1 MKKMKK
7 SKSLFAAILAV
18 LSIGLVSCG
27 NENNPSQ
34 PSNNPTTPSNNSQT
48 PSVKN
53 SYTFDVNGELKEG
66 MTVTL
71 IFKNNGSA
79 IVEQASVVYSV
90 DDASKATV
98 SGNKIT
104 FTGNGTVKITAT
116 YKGETIEKTVEV
128 AEGEHIYTIAEA
140 KAASSD
146 LNNLI
151 KMRGKVTAS
160 LGKSAYISDTT
171 GGAYIYNW
179 SFNSADTAITNK
191 SFTVGQTVDIT
202 AFIVH
207 SNSKD
212 KNGNQNERGLQ
223 ISNWNSEKRERVSG
237 TSAIVSTT
245 EVEAMKPIELDEA
258 GYKALTY
265 DKVGNLYTFE
275 AEYVSGNPKEKG
287 VNVKFKLGN
296 TDIVLRTDKYD
307 PASPSDTLVTGKKY
321 KITAPLSWFNGAQFA
336 YASSG
341 VSIVEADAKPLEV
354 SYTGNAYVGQKVT
367 LETTASGVKVTEGVT
382 YTIEEGID
390 LASLENGVL
399 TITGEGTIKVKATY
413 VKDGKTLT
421 AEVTINATALALSK
435 LSELKSMTSGKVK
448 SRGYVMGYTGTPRI
462 DYGLYD
468 KVFIADGED
477 YFILYKVKPE
487 QLTGINV
494 GDLIE
499 FTGDISHFPN
509 GSVTTYETRNNVITK
524 LTEADPSIVK
534 PTATE
539 LTSSSATF
547 TFGQDNIS
555 KAYKIN
561 QGVVISNTEDSSG
574 NMTVKFTLGSNEYD
588 LFMDSRDYEITKD
601 PFTKLTVG
609 TVFNANVFAAAS
621 NFFCPSNIEIIS
633 QQEVLTMDKEK
644 AEINIHGNDKT
655 LQLNATYTGGSNTDP
670 IVWSSSAESVATVDQ
685 NGLVTGV
692 AVGETIITAKKSETL
707 SVQAKITVVDENIT
721 KVKVSF
727 NSDIADLLTIDDSAK
742 TATLTTQGITF
753 LIKQEGSP
761 TPLSQMKDYLS
772 SSNSLRFYQGYS
784 MEISVASGTI
794 KAIKPDSYAKKA
806 FTAKN
811 ISSTDFTVT
820 DIDTVSMKNTTSS
833 KISMKAVK
841 QVQIFSLE
849 FTLGE

>member
-34 PSNNPTTPSNNSQT
+34 PSNNSQT

-104 FTGNGTVKITAT
+104 FTGNGSIKITAT

-140 KAASSD
+140 KAATSNA
-146 LNNLI
+146 NNLI

-160 LGKSAYISDTT
+160 LGTSAYISDST

-179 SFNSADTAITNK
+179 SFNNADTAITNK

-207 SNSKD
+207 SNKKD
-212 KNGNQNERGLQ
+212 KNGNQIERGLQ
-223 ISNWNSEKRERVSG
+223 ISNYNSGSRVNG

-245 EVEAMKPIELDEA
+245 EVEAMEPIELDEA
-258 GYKALTY
+258 GFKALTY

-275 AEYVSGNPKEKG
+275 AEYVSGKPSKG
-287 VNVKFKLGN
+287 TGVDVKFKLGN
-296 TDIVLRTDKYD
+296 TDITLRTDKFD
-307 PASPSDTLVTGKKY
+307 PAAPSDTLVTGKKY

-382 YTIEEGID
+382 YTIEEGSD

-435 LSELKSMTSGKVK
+435 LSKLKSMTSGKVK

-462 DYGLYD
+462 DSGLYD

-499 FTGDISHFPN
+499 FTGDIQHYKQ
-509 GSVTTYETRNNVITK
+509 GDVTTYETRNNVITK
-524 LTEADPSIVK
+524 LTEADPSIIK

-547 TFGQDNIS
+547 TFGQANIS

-561 QGVVISNTEDSSG
+561 QGVVVSNTEDSSG

-588 LFMDSRDYEITKD
+588 LFMDSRDYDITKD
-601 PFTKLTVG
+601 PFTKLKAG
-609 TVFNANVFAAAS
+609 AAFNADVFAAAT
-621 NFFCPSNIEIIS
+621 NFFCPSNIEITGE
-633 QQEVLTMDKEK
+633 QEVLTLDKKEGT
-644 AEINIHGNDKT
+644 INIHGNNKT
-655 LQLNATYTGGSNTDP
+655 LQLNATYGGSNTAA
-670 IVWSSSAESVATVDQ
+670 IVWSSSVESVATVDQ

-707 SVQAKITVVDENIT
+707 SVQAKITVVDEEIT
-721 KVKVSF
+721 KITISASDLTKTVAGAVNQEVKGIKIEISTGLVNVANIRVYKGQTLKLTSNIGLMTKVVF
-727 NSDIADLLTIDDSAK
+727 TCIASGDAKYGPGNFEGTNYTAGEEETGTWELAAGASSLSLTAK
-742 TATLTTQGITF
+742 GNQVRITQ
-753 LIKQEGSP
+753 
-761 TPLSQMKDYLS
+761 
-772 SSNSLRFYQGYS
+772 
-784 MEISVASGTI
+784 MEISYIPA
-794 KAIKPDSYAKKA
+794 A
-806 FTAKN
+806 
-811 ISSTDFTVT
+811 
-820 DIDTVSMKNTTSS
+820 
-833 KISMKAVK
+833 
-841 QVQIFSLE
+841 E
-849 FTLGE
+849 

>member
-1 MKKMKK
+1 MKK

-27 NENNPSQ
+27 NENNPSQQ

-104 FTGNGTVKITAT
+104 FTGNGSIKITAT

-140 KAASSD
+140 KAAKSD

-207 SNSKD
+207 ST
-212 KNGNQNERGLQ
+212 NGGERGLQ
-223 ISNWNSEKRERVSG
+223 ISNWNSEKKERVSG

-258 GYKALTY
+258 GFKALTS

-275 AEYVSGNPKEKG
+275 AEYVSGKPSKG
-287 VNVKFKLGN
+287 TGANVKFKLGN
-296 TDIVLRTDKYD
+296 TDIVLRTDSYD
-307 PASPSDTLVTGKKY
+307 PAVPSDTLVTGKKY

-341 VSIVEADAKPLEV
+341 VSIVEADSEPLEV
-354 SYTGNAYVGQKVT
+354 TYTGNAYVGEIVN

-382 YTIEEGID
+382 YTIEEGSN

-399 TITGEGTIKVKATY
+399 TITGEGTIKVKAAY

-421 AEVTINATALALSK
+421 AEVTINATALTLSK
-435 LSELKSMTSGKVK
+435 LSELKSMTTGKVK
-448 SRGYVMGYTGTPRI
+448 SRGYVMGYTGTPRS
-462 DYGLYD
+462 DSGLYD

-477 YFILYKVKPE
+477 YFILYKVQPE

-499 FTGDISHFPN
+499 FTGDIQHYKQ
-509 GSVTTYETRNNVITK
+509 GDVTTYETAHNVITK
-524 LTEADPSIVK
+524 LTEADSSIVK

-539 LTSSSATF
+539 LTSSSAAF
-547 TFGQDNIS
+547 AFGQGNIS

-561 QGVVISNTEDSSG
+561 QGVVVSNTEDSKG
-574 NMTVKFTLGSNEYD
+574 NMTVKFTLGSNEYE
-588 LFMDSRDYEITKD
+588 LFMDSRDYDITKD
-601 PFTKLTVG
+601 PFTKLKAG
-609 TVFNANVFAAAS
+609 AAFNADVFAAAT
-621 NFFCPSNIEIIS
+621 NFFCPSNIEITGE
-633 QQEVLTMDKEK
+633 QEVLTLDKKEG
-644 AEINIHGNDKT
+644 EINIRGNDKT
-655 LQLNATYTGGSNTDP
+655 LQLNATYTGSNAAA

-707 SVQAKITVVDENIT
+707 YAQAKITVVDENIT
-721 KVKVSF
+721 KVTVSF
-727 NSDIADLLTIDDSAK
+727 NSEIANLLTIDDSAK
-742 TATLTTQGITF
+742 TATFTTQGITF

-772 SSNSLRFYQGYS
+772 RNSLRFYKGYS

-794 KAIKPDSYAKKA
+794 KAIKPDSYARKA
-806 FTAKN
+806 FTADN

-820 DIDTVSMKNTTSS
+820 DTDTVSMNNTTSS
-833 KISMKAVK
+833 KISMSAVS
-841 QVQIFSLE
+841 QVLIYSLE

>member
-140 KAASSD
+140 KAATSD
-146 LNNLI
+146 MNNLI

-160 LGKSAYISDTT
+160 LGKSAYISDST

-179 SFNSADTAITNK
+179 SFNNADTAITNK

-207 SNSKD
+207 ST
-212 KNGNQNERGLQ
+212 NGGERGLQ
-223 ISNWNSEKRERVSG
+223 ISNWNSEKKERVSG

-258 GYKALTY
+258 GFKALTS

-275 AEYVSGNPKEKG
+275 AEYVSGKPSKGTG

-296 TDIVLRTDKYD
+296 TDIVLRTDSYD
-307 PASPSDTLVTGKKY
+307 PAVPSDTLVTGKKY

-354 SYTGNAYVGQKVT
+354 SYTGNAYVGKEVT
-367 LETTASGVKVTEGVT
+367 LVTTANGVKVTEGVT
-382 YTIEEGID
+382 YTIEEGSD

-435 LSELKSMTSGKVK
+435 LLELKSMTSGKVK
-448 SRGYVMGYTGTPRI
+448 SRGYVMGHTGTPRS

-468 KVFIADGED
+468 KVFVADGEN
-477 YFILYKVKPE
+477 YFILYKVQPE
-487 QLTGINV
+487 QLTGIKV

-499 FTGDISHFPN
+499 FTGDISHYAN
-509 GSVTTYETRNNVITK
+509 GSVTTYETKNNVITK
-524 LTEADPSIVK
+524 LTEADSSIVK

-539 LTSSSATF
+539 LTSTSAAF
-547 TFGQDNIS
+547 AFGQANIS

-561 QGVVISNTEDSSG
+561 QGVVVSNTENSSG

-588 LFMDSRDYEITKD
+588 LFMDSRDYDITKD

-609 TVFNANVFAAAS
+609 AVFNANVFAAAS
-621 NFFCPSNIEIIS
+621 NFFCPSNIEITS
-633 QQEVLTMDKEK
+633 QQEVFTMDKEK

-655 LQLNATYTGGSNTDP
+655 LQLNATYHGSNTDP

-707 SVQAKITVVDENIT
+707 KVQAKITVVDVNIT
-721 KVKVSF
+721 KVTVAF
-727 NSDIADLLTIDDSAK
+727 NSEIADLLTIDDSAK

-753 LIKQEGSP
+753 LIKQEGSN

-772 SSNSLRFYQGYS
+772 RNSLRFYKGYS

-806 FTAKN
+806 FTAEN

-820 DIDTVSMKNTTSS
+820 DTDTVSMNNTTSS
-833 KISMKAVK
+833 KISMSAEN
-841 QVQIFSLE
+841 QVQIYSLE

>member
-27 NENNPSQ
+27 NESSQ
-34 PSNNPTTPSNNSQT
+34 PSSNPTTPSNNSQT

-104 FTGNGTVKITAT
+104 FTGNGSIKITAT
-116 YKGETIEKTVEV
+116 YKGETIEKTVEI

-146 LNNLI
+146 ASHLI

-160 LGKSAYISDTT
+160 LGTSAYISDTT

-179 SFNSADTAITNK
+179 SYNNADTAITNK
-191 SFTVGQTVDIT
+191 AFTVGQTVDIT

-207 SNSKD
+207 ST
-212 KNGNQNERGLQ
+212 NGGERGLQ
-223 ISNWNSEKRERVSG
+223 ISNYNSGSRVSG

-275 AEYVSGNPKEKG
+275 AEYVCGNPKEKG

-307 PASPSDTLVTGKKY
+307 PASPSDTLVAGKKY

-341 VSIVEADAKPLEV
+341 VSIVEADSEPLEV
-354 SYTGNAYVGQKVT
+354 SYTGNAYVGDKVT
-367 LETTASGVKVTEGVT
+367 LVTTASGVKVTEGVT
-382 YTIEEGID
+382 YTIEEGSN

-399 TITGEGTIKVKATY
+399 TITGEGAIKVKATY

-421 AEVTINATALALSK
+421 AEVTINATALTLSK
-435 LSELKSMTSGKVK
+435 LSELKSMTTGKVK
-448 SRGYVMGYTGTPRI
+448 SRGYVMGYTGTPRS
-462 DYGLYD
+462 DSGLYD

-477 YFILYKVKPE
+477 YFILYKVQPE
-487 QLTGINV
+487 QLNGINV

-499 FTGDISHFPN
+499 FTGDIQHYKQAD
-509 GSVTTYETRNNVITK
+509 VTTYETKNNVITK
-524 LTEADPSIVK
+524 LTEADSSIVK

-539 LTSSSATF
+539 LTSSSAAF
-547 TFGQDNIS
+547 AFGQANIS

-561 QGVVISNTEDSSG
+561 QGVVTSNTKDSKG
-574 NMTVKFTLGSNEYD
+574 NMTVKFTLGSNEYE
-588 LFMDSRDYEITKD
+588 LFMDSRDYDITKD

-609 TVFNANVFAAAS
+609 AVFNADVFAAAS
-621 NFFCPSNIEIIS
+621 NFFCPSNIEITGE
-633 QQEVLTMDKEK
+633 QEVLTLDKKEG
-644 AEINIHGNDKT
+644 EINIHGNDKT
-655 LQLNATYTGGSNTDP
+655 LQLNATYTGTNVDP

-692 AVGETIITAKKSETL
+692 AVGETTITAKKSETL

-727 NSDIADLLTIDDSAK
+727 NSGIANLLTIDDSTK
-742 TATLTTQGITF
+742 TATFTTQGITF
-753 LIKQEGSP
+753 LIKQGGSN
-761 TPLSQMKDYLS
+761 TPLSQMKNYLS
-772 SSNSLRFYQGYS
+772 RNSLRFYKDYS

-806 FTAKN
+806 FTAEN
-811 ISSTDFTVT
+811 ISSKDFTVT
-820 DIDTVSMKNTTSS
+820 DTDTVSMKNTTSS
-833 KISMKAVK
+833 KISMTAVN
-841 QVQIFSLE
+841 QVQIYSLE
-849 FTLGE
+849 FTLGD

>member
-140 KAASSD
+140 KAATSD
-146 LNNLI
+146 ANNLI

-179 SFNSADTAITNK
+179 SFNNADTAITNK
-191 SFTVGQTVDIT
+191 AFTVGQTVDIT

-207 SNSKD
+207 ST
-212 KNGNQNERGLQ
+212 NGGERGLQ
-223 ISNWNSEKRERVSG
+223 ISNWNSEKKERVNG

-275 AEYVSGNPKEKG
+275 AEYVSGKPSKGTG

-296 TDIVLRTDKYD
+296 TDIVLRTDSYD
-307 PASPSDTLVTGKKY
+307 PAVPSDTLVAGKTY

-354 SYTGNAYVGQKVT
+354 SYTGNAYVGKEVT
-367 LETTASGVKVTEGVT
+367 LVTTANGVKVTEGVT
-382 YTIEEGID
+382 YTIEEGSD
-390 LASLENGVL
+390 LASLENDVL

-468 KVFIADGED
+468 KVFVADGED
-477 YFILYKVKPE
+477 YFILYKVQPE
-487 QLTGINV
+487 QLTGIKV

-499 FTGDISHFPN
+499 FTGDISHYAN
-509 GSVTTYETRNNVITK
+509 GSVTTYETKNNVITK

-539 LTSSSATF
+539 LTSTSAAF
-547 TFGQDNIS
+547 AFGQANIS

-561 QGVVISNTEDSSG
+561 QGVVVSNTEDSSG

-588 LFMDSRDYEITKD
+588 LFMDSRDYDITKD

-609 TVFNANVFAAAS
+609 TVFNANVFAAAT
-621 NFFCPSNIEIIS
+621 NFFCPSNIEITS
-633 QQEVLTMDKEK
+633 QQEVLTLDKTK
-644 AEINIHGNDKT
+644 GEININGNDKT

-670 IVWSSSAESVATVDQ
+670 IVWSSSVESVATVDQ

-707 SVQAKITVVDENIT
+707 KVQAKITVVDVNIT
-721 KVKVSF
+721 KVTVAF
-727 NSDIADLLTIDDSAK
+727 NSEIADLLTIDDSAK

-753 LIKQEGSP
+753 LIKQEGSN
-761 TPLSQMKDYLS
+761 TPLSKMKDYLS
-772 SSNSLRFYQGYS
+772 RNSLRFYKGYS

-806 FTAKN
+806 FTADN
-811 ISSTDFTVT
+811 ISSDDFTVT

-833 KISMKAVK
+833 KISMKAEN

>member
-140 KAASSD
+140 KAATSD
-146 LNNLI
+146 MNNLI

-207 SNSKD
+207 SN
-212 KNGNQNERGLQ
+212 NGGERGLQ
-223 ISNWNSEKRERVSG
+223 ISNWNSEKKERVNG

-307 PASPSDTLVTGKKY
+307 PASPSDTLVAGKKY

-354 SYTGNAYVGQKVT
+354 SYTGNAYVGKEVT
-367 LETTASGVKVTEGVT
+367 LVTTVSGVKVTEGVT
-382 YTIEEGID
+382 YTIEEGSD
-390 LASLENGVL
+390 LASLENDVL

-435 LSELKSMTSGKVK
+435 LSELKSMTTGKVK
-448 SRGYVMGYTGTPRI
+448 SRGYVMGHTGTPRS

-468 KVFIADGED
+468 KVFVADGED

-499 FTGDISHFPN
+499 FTGDIQHYKQ
-509 GSVTTYETRNNVITK
+509 GDVTTYETKNNVITK
-524 LTEADPSIVK
+524 LTEADSSIVK

-539 LTSSSATF
+539 LTSSSAAF
-547 TFGQDNIS
+547 AFGQANIS
-555 KAYKIN
+555 KAFKIN
-561 QGVVISNTEDSSG
+561 QGVVVSNTEDSSG

-588 LFMDSRDYEITKD
+588 LFMNSRDYDITKD
-601 PFTKLTVG
+601 PFTKLTAG
-609 TVFNANVFAAAS
+609 AVFNANVFAAAT
-621 NFFCPSNIEIIS
+621 NFFCPSNIEITS
-633 QQEVLTMDKEK
+633 QQEVFTMDKEK

-655 LQLNATYTGGSNTDP
+655 LQLNATYHGSNTDP

-692 AVGETIITAKKSETL
+692 AVGEAIITAKKSETL
-707 SVQAKITVVDENIT
+707 KVQAKITVVDVNIT
-721 KVKVSF
+721 KVTVAF
-727 NSDIADLLTIDDSAK
+727 NSEIADLLTIDDSAK

-753 LIKQEGSP
+753 LIKQEGSN

-772 SSNSLRFYQGYS
+772 RNSLRFYKGYS

-806 FTAKN
+806 FTADN
-811 ISSTDFTVT
+811 ITSDDFTVT

-833 KISMKAVK
+833 KISMKAEN

>member
-27 NENNPSQ
+27 NESSQ
-34 PSNNPTTPSNNSQT
+34 PSSNPTTPSNNSQT

-104 FTGNGTVKITAT
+104 FTGNGSIKITAT

-146 LNNLI
+146 ASHLI

-160 LGKSAYISDTT
+160 LGTSAYISDTT

-179 SFNSADTAITNK
+179 SYNNADTAITNK
-191 SFTVGQTVDIT
+191 AFTVGQTVDIT

-207 SNSKD
+207 ST
-212 KNGNQNERGLQ
+212 NGGERGLQ
-223 ISNWNSEKRERVSG
+223 ISNYNSGSRVSG

-307 PASPSDTLVTGKKY
+307 PASPSDTLVAGKKY

-341 VSIVEADAKPLEV
+341 VSIVEADSKPLEV
-354 SYTGNAYVGQKVT
+354 SYTGDAYVGEFVN
-367 LETTASGVKVTEGVT
+367 LVTTASGVKVTEGVT
-382 YTIEEGID
+382 YTIEEGSN
-390 LASLENGVL
+390 LASLANGVL

-421 AEVTINATALALSK
+421 AEVTINATVLTLSK
-435 LSELKSMTSGKVK
+435 LSELKSMTTGKVK
-448 SRGYVMGYTGTPRI
+448 SRGYVMGYTGTPRS
-462 DYGLYD
+462 DSGLYD
-468 KVFIADGED
+468 KVFIADGEN
-477 YFILYKVKPE
+477 YFILYKVLPE

-499 FTGDISHFPN
+499 FTGYIQHYKQAD
-509 GSVTTYETRNNVITK
+509 VTTYETVTNVITK
-524 LTEADPSIVK
+524 LTEADSSIVK

-539 LTSSSATF
+539 LTSSSAAF
-547 TFGQDNIS
+547 TFGQANIS

-561 QGVVISNTEDSSG
+561 QGVVISNTKDSKG

-588 LFMDSRDYEITKD
+588 LFMDSRDYDITKD
-601 PFTKLTVG
+601 SFTKLTVG
-609 TVFNANVFAAAS
+609 AVFNANVFAAAT
-621 NFFCPSNIEIIS
+621 NFFCPSNIEIS
-633 QQEVLTMDKEK
+633 VQQEVLTMDKKEGT
-644 AEINIHGNDKT
+644 INIHGDDKT
-655 LQLNATYTGGSNTDP
+655 LQLKATYTGSNTGA
-670 IVWSSSAESVATVDQ
+670 ITWSSSVESVATVDQ

-707 SVQAKITVVDENIT
+707 YAQAKITVVDKNVTTVTIKPTDFGLTDVQKTNVDKTIKGLNFKISGSNTSGICTFKADCFGIYKGNKIEISSTLGLINKVIFICKANGTAKYGPGNFTGANYTAGTENTGIWELAAGA
-721 KVKVSF
+721 S
-727 NSDIADLLTIDDSAK
+727 SLSLTASKA
-742 TATLTTQGITF
+742 QVGIT
-753 LIKQEGSP
+753 Q
-761 TPLSQMKDYLS
+761 
-772 SSNSLRFYQGYS
+772 
-784 MEISVASGTI
+784 MEISYIS
-794 KAIKPDSYAKKA
+794 
-806 FTAKN
+806 TA
-811 ISSTDFTVT
+811 
-820 DIDTVSMKNTTSS
+820 
-833 KISMKAVK
+833 
-841 QVQIFSLE
+841 E
-849 FTLGE
+849 

>member
-1 MKKMKK
+1 MKK

-140 KAASSD
+140 KAANS
-146 LNNLI
+146 NANKLI

-160 LGKSAYISDTT
+160 LGTSAYISDST

-179 SFNSADTAITNK
+179 SFNNADTAITNK

-223 ISNWNSEKRERVSG
+223 ISNYNSGSRVSG

-275 AEYVSGNPKEKG
+275 AEYVSGKPFKGTG

-296 TDIVLRTDKYD
+296 TDIVLRTDKFD
-307 PASPSDTLVTGKKY
+307 PAAPSDTLVAGKKY

-341 VSIVEADAKPLEV
+341 VSIVDADAKPLEV
-354 SYTGNAYVGQKVT
+354 SYTGDAYVGKEVT
-367 LETTASGVKVTEGVT
+367 LVTTANGVKVTEGVT
-382 YTIEEGID
+382 YTIEECSD
-390 LASLENGVL
+390 LASLENDVL

-462 DYGLYD
+462 DSGLYD

-487 QLTGINV
+487 QLNGINV

-499 FTGDISHFPN
+499 FTGDIQHYKQ
-509 GSVTTYETRNNVITK
+509 GDVTTYETKNNVITK
-524 LTEADPSIVK
+524 LTEADSSIVK

-539 LTSSSATF
+539 LTSTSAAF
-547 TFGQDNIS
+547 AFGQANIS

-561 QGVVISNTEDSSG
+561 QGVVVSNTEDSSG
-574 NMTVKFTLGSNEYD
+574 NMTVKFTLGSNELE
-588 LFMDSRDYEITKD
+588 LFMDSRDYDITKD
-601 PFTKLTVG
+601 PFTKLTAG
-609 TVFNANVFAAAS
+609 AVFNADVFAAAS
-621 NFFCPSNIEIIS
+621 NFFCPSNIEITS
-633 QQEVLTMDKEK
+633 QQEVLTLDKE
-644 AEINIHGNDKT
+644 EGTINIHGNDKT
-655 LQLNATYTGGSNTDP
+655 LQLNATYGGTNTAP
-670 IVWSSSAESVATVDQ
+670 IVWSSSVESVATVDQ

-721 KVKVSF
+721 KVTISASDLTEAVAGAVNQEVKGIKIEISTGLVNVANIRVYKGQTLKLTSNIGLMTKVVF
-727 NSDIADLLTIDDSAK
+727 TCIASGDAK
-742 TATLTTQGITF
+742 YGPGCFTGTNYTAGEEQTGTWELAAGASSLTLTASKQQVRITQ
-753 LIKQEGSP
+753 
-761 TPLSQMKDYLS
+761 
-772 SSNSLRFYQGYS
+772 
-784 MEISVASGTI
+784 MEISYIPSA
-794 KAIKPDSYAKKA
+794 
-806 FTAKN
+806 
-811 ISSTDFTVT
+811 
-820 DIDTVSMKNTTSS
+820 
-833 KISMKAVK
+833 
-841 QVQIFSLE
+841 E
-849 FTLGE
+849 

>member
-27 NENNPSQ
+27 NQ
-34 PSNNPTTPSNNSQT
+34 QQPSNNSQT
-48 PSVKN
+48 ASVKN
-53 SYTFDVNGELKEG
+53 PYTFDVNGELKEG

-104 FTGNGTVKITAT
+104 FTGNGSVKITAT

-140 KAASSD
+140 KAAKSD
-146 LNNLI
+146 MNNLI

-160 LGKSAYISDTT
+160 LGKSAYISDST

-179 SFNSADTAITNK
+179 SFNDADTAITNK

-207 SNSKD
+207 ST
-212 KNGNQNERGLQ
+212 NGGERGLQ
-223 ISNWNSEKRERVSG
+223 ISNWNSGSRVNG

-307 PASPSDTLVTGKKY
+307 PASPSDTLVAGKKY

-341 VSIVEADAKPLEV
+341 VSIVEADSEPLEV
-354 SYTGNAYVGQKVT
+354 SYTGDAYVGEFVN
-367 LETTASGVKVTEGVT
+367 LVTTASGVKVTEGVT
-382 YTIEEGID
+382 YTIEEGSN
-390 LASLENGVL
+390 LASLANGVL

-421 AEVTINATALALSK
+421 AEVTINATVLALSK
-435 LSELKSMTSGKVK
+435 LSELKSMTEGKKVK
-448 SRGYVMGYTGTPRI
+448 SRGYVMGYTETPRS
-462 DYGLYD
+462 DSEPELYD
-468 KVFIADGED
+468 KVFVADGED
-477 YFILYKVKPE
+477 YFILYKVLPE

-499 FTGDISHFPN
+499 FTGYIKKFKQSD
-509 GSVTTYETRNNVITK
+509 VTTYETTTNVITK
-524 LTEADPSIVK
+524 LTETDSSIVK

-539 LTSSSATF
+539 LTSSSAAF

-561 QGVVISNTEDSSG
+561 HGVVISNTKNSSG
-574 NMTVKFTLGSNEYD
+574 NMTVKFTLGLNEYE
-588 LFMDSRDYEITKD
+588 LFMDKRDYDITKD
-601 PFTKLTVG
+601 PFTKLIPG
-609 TVFNANVFAAAS
+609 AVFNANVFAAAT
-621 NFFCPSNIEIIS
+621 NFFCPSNIEITGE
-633 QQEVLTMDKEK
+633 QEVLIMDKKEGT
-644 AEINIHGNDKT
+644 INIHGNDKT
-655 LQLNATYTGGSNTDP
+655 LQLNATYAGGTNTDP
-670 IVWSSSAESVATVDQ
+670 IVWSSSVESVATVDK
-685 NGLVTGV
+685 NGLVTAF

-707 SVQAKITVVDENIT
+707 SVQAKITVVDEKIT
-721 KVKVSF
+721 KV
-727 NSDIADLLTIDDSAK
+727 TI
-742 TATLTTQGITF
+742 
-753 LIKQEGSP
+753 
-761 TPLSQMKDYLS
+761 S
-772 SSNSLRFYQGYS
+772 SSDLTVTEAGAVNQEVKGIKIEISTGLINVANIRVYKGQTLKLTSNIGLMTKVVFTCTASGEAKYGPGNFEGTNYTAGKGKTGTWELTAGASSLSLTAEANQVRITQ
-784 MEISVASGTI
+784 MEISYIPSA
-794 KAIKPDSYAKKA
+794 
-806 FTAKN
+806 
-811 ISSTDFTVT
+811 
-820 DIDTVSMKNTTSS
+820 
-833 KISMKAVK
+833 
-841 QVQIFSLE
+841 E
-849 FTLGE
+849 

>member
-27 NENNPSQ
+27 NESSQ
-34 PSNNPTTPSNNSQT
+34 PSSNPTTPSNNSQT

-104 FTGNGTVKITAT
+104 FTGNGSIKITAT

-146 LNNLI
+146 ASHLI

-160 LGKSAYISDTT
+160 LGTSAYISDTT

-179 SFNSADTAITNK
+179 SYNNADTAITNK

-207 SNSKD
+207 ST
-212 KNGNQNERGLQ
+212 NGGERGLQ
-223 ISNWNSEKRERVSG
+223 ISNYNSGSRVSG

-307 PASPSDTLVTGKKY
+307 PASPSDTLVAGKKY

-341 VSIVEADAKPLEV
+341 VSIVEADSEPLEV
-354 SYTGNAYVGQKVT
+354 SYTGNAYVGDKVT
-367 LETTASGVKVTEGVT
+367 LVTTASGVKVTEGVT
-382 YTIEEGID
+382 YTIEEGSN

-399 TITGEGTIKVKATY
+399 TITGEGAIKVKATY

-421 AEVTINATALALSK
+421 AEVTINATALTLSK
-435 LSELKSMTSGKVK
+435 LSELKSMTTGKVK
-448 SRGYVMGYTGTPRI
+448 SRGYVMGYTGTPRS
-462 DYGLYD
+462 DSGLYD

-477 YFILYKVKPE
+477 YFILYKVQPE

-499 FTGDISHFPN
+499 FTGDIQHYKQAD
-509 GSVTTYETRNNVITK
+509 VTTYETKNNVITK
-524 LTEADPSIVK
+524 LTEADSSIVK

-539 LTSSSATF
+539 LTSSSAAF
-547 TFGQDNIS
+547 AFGQANIS

-561 QGVVISNTEDSSG
+561 QGVVTSNTKDSKG
-574 NMTVKFTLGSNEYD
+574 NMTVKFTLDSNEYE
-588 LFMDSRDYEITKD
+588 LFMDSRDYDITKD

-609 TVFNANVFAAAS
+609 AVFNADVFAAAS
-621 NFFCPSNIEIIS
+621 NFFCPSNIEITGE
-633 QQEVLTMDKEK
+633 QEVLTLDKKEG
-644 AEINIHGNDKT
+644 EINIHGNDKT
-655 LQLNATYTGGSNTDP
+655 LQLNATYTGTNADP

-692 AVGETIITAKKSETL
+692 AVGETTITAKKSETL

-727 NSDIADLLTIDDSAK
+727 NSGIANLLTIDDSTK
-742 TATLTTQGITF
+742 TATFTTQGITF
-753 LIKQEGSP
+753 LIKQGGSN
-761 TPLSQMKDYLS
+761 TPLSQMKNYLS
-772 SSNSLRFYQGYS
+772 RNSLRFYKDYS

-806 FTAKN
+806 FTAEN
-811 ISSTDFTVT
+811 ISSKDFTVT
-820 DIDTVSMKNTTSS
+820 DTDTVSMKNTTSS
-833 KISMKAVK
+833 KISMTAVN
-841 QVQIFSLE
+841 QVQIYSLE
-849 FTLGE
+849 FTLGD

>member
-140 KAASSD
+140 KAAKSD
-146 LNNLI
+146 MNNLI

-160 LGKSAYISDTT
+160 LGKSAYISDST

-179 SFNSADTAITNK
+179 SFNDADTAITNK

-207 SNSKD
+207 STNE
-212 KNGNQNERGLQ
+212 GERGLQ
-223 ISNWNSEKRERVSG
+223 ISNYNREKKERVNG

-245 EVEAMKPIELDEA
+245 EVEAMEPIELDEA
-258 GYKALTY
+258 GFKALTY

-275 AEYVSGNPKEKG
+275 AEYVSGKPSKGTG

-296 TDIVLRTDKYD
+296 TDIVLRTDSYD
-307 PASPSDTLVTGKKY
+307 PAVPSDTLVTGKKY

-341 VSIVEADAKPLEV
+341 VSIVEADSEPLEV
-354 SYTGNAYVGQKVT
+354 SYTGDAYVGEFVN
-367 LETTASGVKVTEGVT
+367 LVTTASGVKVTEGVT
-382 YTIEEGID
+382 YTIEEGSN
-390 LASLENGVL
+390 LASLANGVL

-421 AEVTINATALALSK
+421 AEVTINATVLALSK
-435 LSELKSMTSGKVK
+435 LSELKSMDKGKKVK
-448 SRGYVMGYTGTPRI
+448 SRGYVMGYTETPRSKSE
-462 DYGLYD
+462 LFFYD

-477 YFILYKVKPE
+477 YYILYKVLPE

-499 FTGDISHFPN
+499 FTGYIQNYEQPD
-509 GSVTTYETRNNVITK
+509 VTTYETTSNVITK
-524 LTEADPSIVK
+524 LTEADSSIVK
-534 PTATE
+534 PIVPE
-539 LTSSSATF
+539 LTSSSAAF

-561 QGVVISNTEDSSG
+561 HGVVISNTKNSSG
-574 NMTVKFTLGSNEYD
+574 NMTVKFTLGLNEYE
-588 LFMDSRDYEITKD
+588 LFMDKRDYDITKD
-601 PFTKLTVG
+601 PFTKLIPG
-609 TVFNANVFAAAS
+609 AVFNANVFAAAT
-621 NFFCPSNIEIIS
+621 NFFCPSNIEITG
-633 QQEVLTMDKEK
+633 QQEVLTLDKKEG
-644 AEINIHGNDKT
+644 EINIQDNNKT
-655 LQLNATYTGGSNTDP
+655 LQLNATYAGGTNTDP

-707 SVQAKITVVDENIT
+707 SVQAKITVVDKNVTTVTIKSADFGLSGKQTSSVEKTIKGLNFKISGSNNQGICNFNAKGYVGIYKGNKIEISSNLGLIN
-721 KVKVSF
+721 KVIF
-727 NSDIADLLTIDDSAK
+727 TCYANGTAK
-742 TATLTTQGITF
+742 GGPKNFTGSNYTAGEEETGTWELAAGASSLTLTASEAQVQITQ
-753 LIKQEGSP
+753 
-761 TPLSQMKDYLS
+761 
-772 SSNSLRFYQGYS
+772 
-784 MEISVASGTI
+784 MEIS
-794 KAIKPDSYAKKA
+794 Y
-806 FTAKN
+806 
-811 ISSTDFTVT
+811 ISS
-820 DIDTVSMKNTTSS
+820 
-833 KISMKAVK
+833 A
-841 QVQIFSLE
+841 E
-849 FTLGE
+849 

>member
-104 FTGNGTVKITAT
+104 FTGNGSIKITAT

-140 KAASSD
+140 KAAKSD

-160 LGKSAYISDTT
+160 LGKSAYISDAT

-179 SFNSADTAITNK
+179 SFNNADTAITNK

-207 SNSKD
+207 ST
-212 KNGNQNERGLQ
+212 NGGERGLQ
-223 ISNWNSEKRERVSG
+223 ISNWNSEKKERVSG

-258 GYKALTY
+258 GFKALTS

-275 AEYVSGNPKEKG
+275 AEYVSGKPSKGTG

-296 TDIVLRTDKYD
+296 TDIVLRTDSYD
-307 PASPSDTLVTGKKY
+307 PAVPSDTLVAGKTY

-354 SYTGNAYVGQKVT
+354 SYTGNAYVGKEVT
-367 LETTASGVKVTEGVT
+367 LVTTANEVKVTEGVT
-382 YTIEEGID
+382 YTIEEGSD
-390 LASLENGVL
+390 LASLENDVL

-468 KVFIADGED
+468 KVFVADGED
-477 YFILYKVKPE
+477 YFILYKVQPE
-487 QLTGINV
+487 QLTGIKV

-499 FTGDISHFPN
+499 FTGDISHYAN
-509 GSVTTYETRNNVITK
+509 GSVTTYETKNNVITK

-539 LTSSSATF
+539 LTSSSAAF
-547 TFGQDNIS
+547 AFGQANIS

-561 QGVVISNTEDSSG
+561 QGVVISNTEDSKG
-574 NMTVKFTLGSNEYD
+574 NMTVKFTLGSYEYD
-588 LFMDSRDYEITKD
+588 LFMDSRDYDITKD
-601 PFTKLTVG
+601 PFTKLTAG
-609 TVFNANVFAAAS
+609 AIFNADVFAAAS
-621 NFFCPSNIEIIS
+621 NFFCPSNIEITS
-633 QQEVLTMDKEK
+633 QQEVLTLDKE
-644 AEINIHGNDKT
+644 EGTINIHGNDKT
-655 LQLNATYTGGSNTDP
+655 LQLNATYGGTNTAP
-670 IVWSSSAESVATVDQ
+670 IVWSSSVESVATVDQ

-707 SVQAKITVVDENIT
+707 YVEAKITVVDKNVTTVTIKSTDFGLNGKQTSSVDKTINDLNFKINGSNTSGICDFRGDHIRIFKGNKIEISTNSGLIN
-721 KVKVSF
+721 KVIFTCTASGE
-727 NSDIADLLTIDDSAK
+727 AK
-742 TATLTTQGITF
+742 YGPGNF
-753 LIKQEGSP
+753 EGSNY
-761 TPLSQMKDYLS
+761 TAGEEETGIWELAAGASSLSLTASKQQV
-772 SSNSLRFYQGYS
+772 RITQ
-784 MEISVASGTI
+784 MEIS
-794 KAIKPDSYAKKA
+794 Y
-806 FTAKN
+806 
-811 ISSTDFTVT
+811 ISSA
-820 DIDTVSMKNTTSS
+820 K
-833 KISMKAVK
+833 
-841 QVQIFSLE
+841 
-849 FTLGE
+849 

>member
-48 PSVKN
+48 PSVKS

-104 FTGNGTVKITAT
+104 FTGNGSVKITAT

-140 KAASSD
+140 KAATSD
-146 LNNLI
+146 ANNLI

-160 LGKSAYISDTT
+160 LGTSAYISDST

-179 SFNSADTAITNK
+179 SFNSTDTAITNK

-207 SNSKD
+207 ST
-212 KNGNQNERGLQ
+212 NGGERGLQ
-223 ISNWNSEKRERVSG
+223 ISNWNSEKKERVSG

-258 GYKALTY
+258 GFKALTS

-275 AEYVSGNPKEKG
+275 AEYVSGKPSKGTG

-296 TDIVLRTDKYD
+296 TDIVLRTDSYD
-307 PASPSDTLVTGKKY
+307 PAVPSDTLVTGKKY

-341 VSIVEADAKPLEV
+341 VSIVEADSEPLEV
-354 SYTGNAYVGQKVT
+354 SYTGDAYVGEFVN
-367 LETTASGVKVTEGVT
+367 LVTTASGVKVTEGVT
-382 YTIEEGID
+382 YTIEEGSN

-448 SRGYVMGYTGTPRI
+448 SRGYVMGYTGTPRS
-462 DYGLYD
+462 DTGLYD
-468 KVFIADGED
+468 KVFVADGED
-477 YFILYKVKPE
+477 YFILYKVLPE

-499 FTGDISHFPN
+499 FTGYIQNFEQPD
-509 GSVTTYETRNNVITK
+509 VTTYKTVTNVITK
-524 LTEADPSIVK
+524 LTEADSSIVK

-539 LTSSSATF
+539 LTSSSAAF
-547 TFGQDNIS
+547 GFGQANIS

-561 QGVVISNTEDSSG
+561 QGVVISNTKDSKG
-574 NMTVKFTLGSNEYD
+574 NMTVKFTLGLNEYG
-588 LFMDSRDYEITKD
+588 LFMDSRDYDITKD
-601 PFTKLTVG
+601 PFTNLKIG
-609 TVFNANVFAAAS
+609 TVFNADVFAAAT
-621 NFFCPSNIEIIS
+621 NFFCPSNIEITGK
-633 QQEVLTMDKEK
+633 QEVLTLDKKEG
-644 AEINIHGNDKT
+644 EINIHGNDKT
-655 LQLNATYTGGSNTDP
+655 LQLNATYAGGSNTDP

-692 AVGETIITAKKSETL
+692 AVGETTITAKKSETL
-707 SVQAKITVVDENIT
+707 YVEAKITVVDKNVTTVTISYSDLTETKAGAVNQEVKGIKIEISTGIVSADNFRVYKGQTLKLTSNIGLMT
-721 KVKVSF
+721 KVVFTCTASGE
-727 NSDIADLLTIDDSAK
+727 AK
-742 TATLTTQGITF
+742 YGPGNFTGANYTAGKEKTGTWELAAGASSLTLTASYQQVRITQ
-753 LIKQEGSP
+753 
-761 TPLSQMKDYLS
+761 
-772 SSNSLRFYQGYS
+772 
-784 MEISVASGTI
+784 MEISYIPSA
-794 KAIKPDSYAKKA
+794 
-806 FTAKN
+806 
-811 ISSTDFTVT
+811 
-820 DIDTVSMKNTTSS
+820 
-833 KISMKAVK
+833 
-841 QVQIFSLE
+841 E
-849 FTLGE
+849 

>member
-27 NENNPSQ
+27 NENNPSQQ

-79 IVEQASVVYSV
+79 IVEQASVVYSI

-104 FTGNGTVKITAT
+104 FTGNGSIKITAT

-140 KAASSD
+140 KAAKSD

-179 SFNSADTAITNK
+179 SFNNADTAITNK

-207 SNSKD
+207 ST
-212 KNGNQNERGLQ
+212 NGGERGLQ
-223 ISNWNSEKRERVSG
+223 ISNWNSEKKERVSG

-258 GYKALTY
+258 GFKALTY

-275 AEYVSGNPKEKG
+275 AEYVSGKPSKG
-287 VNVKFKLGN
+287 TGANVKFKLGN
-296 TDIVLRTDKYD
+296 TDIVLRTDSYD
-307 PASPSDTLVTGKKY
+307 PAVPSDTLVTGKKY

-341 VSIVEADAKPLEV
+341 VSIVEADSEPLEV
-354 SYTGNAYVGQKVT
+354 SYTGNAYVGEIVN

-382 YTIEEGID
+382 YTIEEGSN

-421 AEVTINATALALSK
+421 AEVTINATALTLSK
-435 LSELKSMTSGKVK
+435 LSELKSKTTGKVK
-448 SRGYVMGYTGTPRI
+448 SRGYVMGYTGTPRS
-462 DYGLYD
+462 DSGLYD
-468 KVFIADGED
+468 KVFVADGED
-477 YFILYKVKPE
+477 YFILYKVQPE

-499 FTGDISHFPN
+499 FTGDIQHYKQAD
-509 GSVTTYETRNNVITK
+509 VTTYETAHNVITK
-524 LTEADPSIVK
+524 LTETDSSIVK

-539 LTSSSATF
+539 LTSSSAAF
-547 TFGQDNIS
+547 AFGQANIS

-561 QGVVISNTEDSSG
+561 QGVVISNTEDSNG
-574 NMTVKFTLGSNEYD
+574 NMTVKFTLGSYEYD
-588 LFMDSRDYEITKD
+588 LFMDSRDYDITKD
-601 PFTKLTVG
+601 PFTKLNAG
-609 TVFNANVFAAAS
+609 AVFNADVFAAAT
-621 NFFCPSNIEIIS
+621 NFFCPSNIEITGE
-633 QQEVLTMDKEK
+633 QEVLTLDKKEG
-644 AEINIHGNDKT
+644 EINIHGNDKT
-655 LQLNATYTGGSNTDP
+655 LQLKATYAGGSNTAA

-692 AVGETIITAKKSETL
+692 AVGETTITAKKSETL
-707 SVQAKITVVDENIT
+707 YVEAKITVVDENLT
-721 KVKVSF
+721 KVTVSF
-727 NSDIADLLTIDDSAK
+727 NSDIADLLTIDNSAK

-753 LIKQEGSP
+753 LIKQEGSN

-772 SSNSLRFYQGYS
+772 GNSLRFYKGYS

-806 FTAKN
+806 FTADN
-811 ISSTDFTVT
+811 ISSDDFTVT

-833 KISMKAVK
+833 KISMKAEN

>member
-27 NENNPSQ
+27 NQ
-34 PSNNPTTPSNNSQT
+34 QQPSNNSQT
-48 PSVKN
+48 ASVKN
-53 SYTFDVNGELKEG
+53 PYTFDVNGELKEG

-104 FTGNGTVKITAT
+104 FTGNGSVKITAT

-146 LNNLI
+146 ANHLI

-160 LGKSAYISDTT
+160 LGKSAYISDST

-207 SNSKD
+207 STK
-212 KNGNQNERGLQ
+212 GGERGLQ
-223 ISNWNSEKRERVSG
+223 ISNYNSGSRVNG

-258 GYKALTY
+258 GFKALTS

-275 AEYVSGNPKEKG
+275 AEYVSGKPSKG
-287 VNVKFKLGN
+287 SDVNVLFKLGS
-296 TDIVLRTDKYD
+296 TSITLRTDRFD
-307 PASPSDTLVTGKKY
+307 PAAPSDTLVAGKKY

-341 VSIVEADAKPLEV
+341 VSIVEADSEPLEV
-354 SYTGNAYVGQKVT
+354 SYTGDAYVGEFVN
-367 LETTASGVKVTEGVT
+367 LVTTASGVKVTEGVT
-382 YTIEEGID
+382 YTIEEGSN
-390 LASLENGVL
+390 LASLANGVL

-421 AEVTINATALALSK
+421 AEVTINATVLALSK
-435 LSELKSMTSGKVK
+435 LSELKSMNKGEKVK
-448 SRGYVMGYTGTPRI
+448 SRGYVMGYTETPRS
-462 DYGLYD
+462 DTGLYD

-477 YFILYKVKPE
+477 YYILYKVLPE

-499 FTGDISHFPN
+499 FTGYIQNYEQPD
-509 GSVTTYETRNNVITK
+509 VTTYETTSNVITK
-524 LTEADPSIVK
+524 LTEADSSIVK
-534 PTATE
+534 PIVPE
-539 LTSSSATF
+539 LTSSSPAF
-547 TFGQDNIS
+547 TFGQTNIS

-561 QGVVISNTEDSSG
+561 QGVVISNTKDSKG
-574 NMTVKFTLGSNEYD
+574 NMIVKFTLGSIEYE
-588 LFMDSRDYEITKD
+588 LFINSSDYDITKD
-601 PFTKLTVG
+601 PYTKLKAG
-609 TVFNANVFAAAS
+609 AVFNADVFAAAT
-621 NFFCPSNIEIIS
+621 NFFCPSNIEITG
-633 QQEVLTMDKEK
+633 QQEVLTLDKKEG
-644 AEINIHGNDKT
+644 EINIHGNDKT
-655 LQLNATYTGGSNTDP
+655 LQLNATYTGTNAGAIT
-670 IVWSSSAESVATVDQ
+670 WSSSAESIATVDQ

-692 AVGETIITAKKSETL
+692 AVGETTITAKKSETL
-707 SVQAKITVVDENIT
+707 YAKAKITVVDKNVTTVTIKSADFDLSGVQKSSVDKT
-721 KVKVSF
+721 IKGLNFKISGPNTHGICNF
-727 NSDIADLLTIDDSAK
+727 NAK
-742 TATLTTQGITF
+742 GYVGIYKGNK
-753 LIKQEGSP
+753 IEI
-761 TPLSQMKDYLS
+761 
-772 SSNSLRFYQGYS
+772 SSNVGLINKVIFTCKTTNGEKYYGPKNFKGTNYTAGEEETGTWELAAGASSLTLAASEGQVQITQ
-784 MEISVASGTI
+784 MEISYIPSA
-794 KAIKPDSYAKKA
+794 
-806 FTAKN
+806 
-811 ISSTDFTVT
+811 
-820 DIDTVSMKNTTSS
+820 
-833 KISMKAVK
+833 
-841 QVQIFSLE
+841 E
-849 FTLGE
+849 

>member
-1 MKKMKK
+1 MKK

-140 KAASSD
+140 KAANS
-146 LNNLI
+146 NANKLI

-160 LGKSAYISDTT
+160 LGTSAYISDST

-179 SFNSADTAITNK
+179 SFNNADTAITNK

-223 ISNWNSEKRERVSG
+223 ISNYNSGSRVSG

-275 AEYVSGNPKEKG
+275 AEYVSGKPSKGTG
-287 VNVKFKLGN
+287 VNVNFKLGN
-296 TDIVLRTDKYD
+296 TDIVLRTDKFD
-307 PASPSDTLVTGKKY
+307 PAAPSDTLVAGKKY

-341 VSIVEADAKPLEV
+341 VSIVDADAKPLEV
-354 SYTGNAYVGQKVT
+354 SYTGDAYVGKEVT
-367 LETTASGVKVTEGVT
+367 LVTTANGVKVTEGVT
-382 YTIEEGID
+382 YTIEEGSD
-390 LASLENGVL
+390 LASLENDVL
-399 TITGEGTIKVKATY
+399 TITGEGTIKVKSTY

-462 DYGLYD
+462 DSGLYD

-487 QLTGINV
+487 QLNGINV

-499 FTGDISHFPN
+499 FTGDIQHYKQ
-509 GSVTTYETRNNVITK
+509 GDVTTYETKNNVITK
-524 LTEADPSIVK
+524 LTEADSSIVK

-539 LTSSSATF
+539 LTSTSAAF
-547 TFGQDNIS
+547 AFGQANIS
-555 KAYKIN
+555 KAFKIN
-561 QGVVISNTEDSSG
+561 QGVVVSNTEDSSG

-588 LFMDSRDYEITKD
+588 LFMDSRDYDITKD
-601 PFTKLTVG
+601 PFTKLTAG
-609 TVFNANVFAAAS
+609 AVFNADVFAAAS
-621 NFFCPSNIEIIS
+621 NFFCPSNIEITS
-633 QQEVLTMDKEK
+633 QQEVLTLDKE
-644 AEINIHGNDKT
+644 EGTINIHGNDKT
-655 LQLNATYTGGSNTDP
+655 LQLNATYGGTNTAP
-670 IVWSSSAESVATVDQ
+670 IVWSSSVESVATVNQ

-707 SVQAKITVVDENIT
+707 KVQAKITVVDKNVTTVTIKTTDFDLTGVQKSSVDKTIKGLNFKISGSNNQGICNFNAKGYVGIYKGNKIEISSNLGLIN
-721 KVKVSF
+721 KVIF
-727 NSDIADLLTIDDSAK
+727 TCNANGTAK
-742 TATLTTQGITF
+742 GGPKNFTGTNYTAGEEETGIWELAAGASSLTLTASIAQVQITQ
-753 LIKQEGSP
+753 
-761 TPLSQMKDYLS
+761 
-772 SSNSLRFYQGYS
+772 
-784 MEISVASGTI
+784 MEIS
-794 KAIKPDSYAKKA
+794 Y
-806 FTAKN
+806 
-811 ISSTDFTVT
+811 ISS
-820 DIDTVSMKNTTSS
+820 
-833 KISMKAVK
+833 A
-841 QVQIFSLE
+841 E
-849 FTLGE
+849 

>member
-104 FTGNGTVKITAT
+104 FTGNGSIKITAT

-140 KAASSD
+140 KAATSD
-146 LNNLI
+146 MNNLI

-207 SNSKD
+207 ST
-212 KNGNQNERGLQ
+212 NGGERGLQ
-223 ISNWNSEKRERVSG
+223 ISNWNSEKKERVSG

-275 AEYVSGNPKEKG
+275 AEYVSGKPSKGTG

-296 TDIVLRTDKYD
+296 TDIVLRTDRYD
-307 PASPSDTLVTGKKY
+307 PAVPSDTLVTGKKY

-354 SYTGNAYVGQKVT
+354 SYTGNAYVGKEVT
-367 LETTASGVKVTEGVT
+367 LVTTASGVKVTEGVT
-382 YTIEEGID
+382 YTIEEGSD

-421 AEVTINATALALSK
+421 AEVTIKATALALSK

-462 DYGLYD
+462 DNGLYD

-477 YFILYKVKPE
+477 YFILYKVQPE
-487 QLTGINV
+487 QLTGIKV

-499 FTGDISHFPN
+499 FTGDISHYPN
-509 GSVTTYETRNNVITK
+509 GSVTTYETKNNVITK
-524 LTEADPSIVK
+524 LTEADSSIVK

-539 LTSSSATF
+539 LTSSSAAF

-561 QGVVISNTEDSSG
+561 QGVVVSNTEDSSG

-588 LFMDSRDYEITKD
+588 LFMDSRDYDITKD

-609 TVFNANVFAAAS
+609 TVFNANVFAAAT

-707 SVQAKITVVDENIT
+707 KAQAKITVVDENIT
-721 KVKVSF
+721 TVTVSF
-727 NSDIADLLTIDDSAK
+727 NSDIANLLTIDDSAK
-742 TATLTTQGITF
+742 TATFTTKGITF
-753 LIKQEGSP
+753 LIKQEDSP
-761 TPLSQMKDYLS
+761 TSISDVKKYLS
-772 SSNSLRFYQGYS
+772 KNSLRFYKGYS

-794 KAIKPDSYAKKA
+794 KAISPDSFSDKA
-806 FTAKN
+806 FTKDS

-820 DIDTVSMKNTTSS
+820 DTDTVSMNNTTSS
-833 KISMKAVK
+833 KISMTAKS
-841 QVQIFSLE
+841 QVRIFSLK

>member
-1 MKKMKK
+1 MKK

-104 FTGNGTVKITAT
+104 FTGNGSIKITAT

-140 KAASSD
+140 KAATSD

-160 LGKSAYISDTT
+160 LGKSAYISDST

-207 SNSKD
+207 ST
-212 KNGNQNERGLQ
+212 NGGERGLQ
-223 ISNWNSEKRERVSG
+223 ISNWNSEKKERVNG

-245 EVEAMKPIELDEA
+245 EVEAMEPIELDEA
-258 GYKALTY
+258 GFKALTY

-275 AEYVSGNPKEKG
+275 AEYVSGKPSKGTG

-296 TDIVLRTDKYD
+296 TDIVLRTDSYD
-307 PASPSDTLVTGKKY
+307 PAVPSDTLVAGKKY

-341 VSIVEADAKPLEV
+341 VSIVEADSKPLEV
-354 SYTGNAYVGQKVT
+354 SYTGNAYVGEFVN
-367 LETTASGVKVTEGVT
+367 LVTTASGVKVTEGVT
-382 YTIEEGID
+382 YTIEEGSN

-421 AEVTINATALALSK
+421 AEVTINATALTLSK
-435 LSELKSMTSGKVK
+435 LSALKSMTTGKVK
-448 SRGYVMGYTGTPRI
+448 SRGYVMGYTGTPRS
-462 DYGLYD
+462 DSGLYD

-499 FTGDISHFPN
+499 FTGDIQHYKQAD
-509 GSVTTYETRNNVITK
+509 VTTYETAHNVITK
-524 LTEADPSIVK
+524 LTEADSSIVK

-539 LTSSSATF
+539 LTSSSAAF
-547 TFGQDNIS
+547 TFGQANIS

-561 QGVVISNTEDSSG
+561 QAVVISNTEDSKG
-574 NMTVKFTLGSNEYD
+574 NMTVKFTLGSNEYE
-588 LFMDSRDYEITKD
+588 LFMDSRDYDITKD
-601 PFTKLTVG
+601 PFTKLIPG
-609 TVFNANVFAAAS
+609 AVFNADVFAAAT
-621 NFFCPSNIEIIS
+621 NFFCPSNIEITGE
-633 QQEVLTMDKEK
+633 QEVLTLDKKEG
-644 AEINIHGNDKT
+644 EINIRGNDKT

-692 AVGETIITAKKSETL
+692 AVGETIITAKKSETIKA
-707 SVQAKITVVDENIT
+707 QALITVVDENIT
-721 KVKVSF
+721 KVTVSF
-727 NSDIADLLTIDDSAK
+727 SSDIADLLTIDNSAK

-753 LIKQEGSP
+753 LIKQEDSP

-772 SSNSLRFYQGYS
+772 GNSLRFYKGYS

-806 FTAKN
+806 FTADN
-811 ISSTDFTVT
+811 ISSNDFTVT

-833 KISMKAVK
+833 KISMTAVS
-841 QVQIFSLE
+841 QVQIYSLE
-849 FTLGE
+849 FTLGD

>member
-27 NENNPSQ
+27 NESSQ
-34 PSNNPTTPSNNSQT
+34 PSSNPTTPSNNSQT

-104 FTGNGTVKITAT
+104 FTGNGSIKITAT

-146 LNNLI
+146 ASHLI

-160 LGKSAYISDTT
+160 LGTSAYISDST

-179 SFNSADTAITNK
+179 SFNNADTAITNK

-207 SNSKD
+207 SNKKD
-212 KNGNQNERGLQ
+212 KNGNQIERGLQ
-223 ISNWNSEKRERVSG
+223 ISNYNSGSRVSG

-275 AEYVSGNPKEKG
+275 AEYVSGKPSKG
-287 VNVKFKLGN
+287 TGVDVKFKLGN
-296 TDIVLRTDKYD
+296 TDIVLRTDKFD
-307 PASPSDTLVTGKKY
+307 PAAPSDTLVAGKKY
-321 KITAPLSWFNGAQFA
+321 KITAPLSWFNGSQFA

-354 SYTGNAYVGQKVT
+354 SYTGNAYVGKEVT
-367 LETTASGVKVTEGVT
+367 LVTTASGVKVTEGVT
-382 YTIEEGID
+382 YTIEEGSD
-390 LASLENGVL
+390 LASLENDVL

-435 LSELKSMTSGKVK
+435 LSELKSMTTGKVK

-462 DYGLYD
+462 DSGLYD
-468 KVFIADGED
+468 KVFVADGED

-499 FTGDISHFPN
+499 FTGDIQHYKQ
-509 GSVTTYETRNNVITK
+509 GDVTTYETKNNVITK
-524 LTEADPSIVK
+524 LTEADSSIVK

-539 LTSSSATF
+539 LTSSSAAF
-547 TFGQDNIS
+547 AFGQANIS
-555 KAYKIN
+555 KAFKIN
-561 QGVVISNTEDSSG
+561 QGVVVSNTEDSSG
-574 NMTVKFTLGSNEYD
+574 NMTVKFTLGSNEYE
-588 LFMDSRDYEITKD
+588 LFMDSRDYDITKD
-601 PFTKLTVG
+601 PFTKLTAG
-609 TVFNANVFAAAS
+609 AVFNADVFAAAS
-621 NFFCPSNIEIIS
+621 NFFCPSNIEITS
-633 QQEVLTMDKEK
+633 QQEVLTLDKE
-644 AEINIHGNDKT
+644 EGTINIHGNDKT
-655 LQLNATYTGGSNTDP
+655 LQLNATYGGTNTAP
-670 IVWSSSAESVATVDQ
+670 IVWSSSAESVATVNQ

-707 SVQAKITVVDENIT
+707 YVQAKITVVDVNIT
-721 KVKVSF
+721 KVTISASDLTEMETAGAVNQEVKGIKIEISNGIVNVANIRVYQGKTLKLTSNIGLMTKVVFTCTASG
-727 NSDIADLLTIDDSAK
+727 DAK
-742 TATLTTQGITF
+742 YGPGCFTGTNYTAGEGETGTWELAAGASSLTLTASKKQVRITQ
-753 LIKQEGSP
+753 
-761 TPLSQMKDYLS
+761 
-772 SSNSLRFYQGYS
+772 
-784 MEISVASGTI
+784 MEISYIPSA
-794 KAIKPDSYAKKA
+794 
-806 FTAKN
+806 
-811 ISSTDFTVT
+811 
-820 DIDTVSMKNTTSS
+820 
-833 KISMKAVK
+833 
-841 QVQIFSLE
+841 E
-849 FTLGE
+849 

>member
-140 KAASSD
+140 KAANSD
-146 LNNLI
+146 MNNLI

-160 LGKSAYISDTT
+160 LGKSAYISDST

-179 SFNSADTAITNK
+179 SFNNADTAITNK

-207 SNSKD
+207 SN
-212 KNGNQNERGLQ
+212 NGGERGLQ
-223 ISNWNSEKRERVSG
+223 ISNYNSGSRVNG

-245 EVEAMKPIELDEA
+245 EVEAMEPIELDEA
-258 GYKALTY
+258 GFKALTY

-275 AEYVSGNPKEKG
+275 AEYVSGKPSKG
-287 VNVKFKLGN
+287 TGVDVKFKLGN
-296 TDIVLRTDKYD
+296 TDITLRTDKFD
-307 PASPSDTLVTGKKY
+307 PAAPSDTLVTGKKY

-382 YTIEEGID
+382 YTIEEGSD

-468 KVFIADGED
+468 KVFVADGED
-477 YFILYKVKPE
+477 YFILYKVQPE
-487 QLTGINV
+487 QLAGIKV

-499 FTGDISHFPN
+499 FTGDISHYAN
-509 GSVTTYETRNNVITK
+509 GSVTTYETKNNVITK
-524 LTEADPSIVK
+524 LTEADSSIVK

-539 LTSSSATF
+539 LTSSSAAF
-547 TFGQDNIS
+547 TFGQANIS
-555 KAYKIN
+555 KAFKIN
-561 QGVVISNTEDSSG
+561 SGVVVSNTEDSSG
-574 NMTVKFTLGSNEYD
+574 NMTVKFTLGSNEYE
-588 LFMDSRDYEITKD
+588 LFMDSRDYDITKD
-601 PFTKLTVG
+601 PFTKLTAG
-609 TVFNANVFAAAS
+609 AVFNADVFAAAS
-621 NFFCPSNIEIIS
+621 NFFCPSNIEITS
-633 QQEVLTMDKEK
+633 QQEVLTLDKE
-644 AEINIHGNDKT
+644 EGTINIHGNDKT
-655 LQLNATYTGGSNTDP
+655 LQLNATYGGTNTAP
-670 IVWSSSAESVATVDQ
+670 IVWSSSAESVATVNQ

-707 SVQAKITVVDENIT
+707 KVQAKITVVDVNIT
-721 KVKVSF
+721 KVTISASDLTEMGTAGAVNQEVKGIKIEISNGLVNVANIRVYKGQTLKLTSNIGLMTKVVF
-727 NSDIADLLTIDDSAK
+727 TCIASGDAK
-742 TATLTTQGITF
+742 YGPGCFTGTNYTAGEEETGTWELAAGASSLTLTAEKNQVRITQ
-753 LIKQEGSP
+753 
-761 TPLSQMKDYLS
+761 
-772 SSNSLRFYQGYS
+772 
-784 MEISVASGTI
+784 MEISYIPSA
-794 KAIKPDSYAKKA
+794 
-806 FTAKN
+806 
-811 ISSTDFTVT
+811 
-820 DIDTVSMKNTTSS
+820 
-833 KISMKAVK
+833 
-841 QVQIFSLE
+841 E
-849 FTLGE
+849 

>member
-1 MKKMKK
+1 MKK

-104 FTGNGTVKITAT
+104 FTGNGSIKITAT

-140 KAASSD
+140 KAAKSD
-146 LNNLI
+146 ANNLI

-160 LGKSAYISDTT
+160 LGTSAYISDTT

-179 SFNSADTAITNK
+179 SFNNADTAITNK

-223 ISNWNSEKRERVSG
+223 ISNYNSGSRVSG

-275 AEYVSGNPKEKG
+275 AEYVSGKPSKGTG

-296 TDIVLRTDKYD
+296 TDIVLRTDKFD
-307 PASPSDTLVTGKKY
+307 PAAPSDTLVAGKKY

-341 VSIVEADAKPLEV
+341 VSIVDADAKPLEV
-354 SYTGNAYVGQKVT
+354 SYTGDAYVGKEVT
-367 LETTASGVKVTEGVT
+367 LVTTANGVKVTEGVT
-382 YTIEEGID
+382 YTIEEGSD
-390 LASLENGVL
+390 LASLENDVL

-462 DYGLYD
+462 DSGLYD

-487 QLTGINV
+487 QLNGINV

-499 FTGDISHFPN
+499 FTGDIQHYKQ
-509 GSVTTYETRNNVITK
+509 GDVTTYETKNNVITK
-524 LTEADPSIVK
+524 LTEADSSIVK

-539 LTSSSATF
+539 LTSTSAAF
-547 TFGQDNIS
+547 AFGQANIS

-561 QGVVISNTEDSSG
+561 QGVVVSNTEVSNE

-588 LFMDSRDYEITKD
+588 LFMDSRDYDITKD

-609 TVFNANVFAAAS
+609 AVFNANVFAAAS
-621 NFFCPSNIEIIS
+621 NFFCPSNIEITS
-633 QQEVLTMDKEK
+633 QQEGLTLDKE
-644 AEINIHGNDKT
+644 EGTINIHGNDKT
-655 LQLNATYTGGSNTDP
+655 LQLNATYGGTNTAP
-670 IVWSSSAESVATVDQ
+670 IVWSSSVESVATVNQ

-707 SVQAKITVVDENIT
+707 YVQAKITVVDENIT
-721 KVKVSF
+721 KVTISASDLTEMETAGAVNQEVKGIKFEISNGIVNVANIRVYQGQTLKLTSNIGLMTKVVFTCTASG
-727 NSDIADLLTIDDSAK
+727 DAK
-742 TATLTTQGITF
+742 YGPGCFTGTNYTAGEEETGTWELAAGASSLTLTASKKQVRITQ
-753 LIKQEGSP
+753 
-761 TPLSQMKDYLS
+761 
-772 SSNSLRFYQGYS
+772 
-784 MEISVASGTI
+784 MEISYIPSA
-794 KAIKPDSYAKKA
+794 
-806 FTAKN
+806 
-811 ISSTDFTVT
+811 
-820 DIDTVSMKNTTSS
+820 
-833 KISMKAVK
+833 
-841 QVQIFSLE
+841 E
-849 FTLGE
+849 

>member
-104 FTGNGTVKITAT
+104 FTGNGSIKITAT

-140 KAASSD
+140 KAAKSD
-146 LNNLI
+146 ANNLI

-160 LGKSAYISDTT
+160 LGTSAYISDTT

-179 SFNSADTAITNK
+179 SFNNADTAITNK

-223 ISNWNSEKRERVSG
+223 ISNYNSGSRVSG

-275 AEYVSGNPKEKG
+275 AEYVSGKPSKGTG

-296 TDIVLRTDKYD
+296 TDIVLRTDKFD
-307 PASPSDTLVTGKKY
+307 PAAPSDTLVAGKKY

-341 VSIVEADAKPLEV
+341 VSIVDADAKPLEV
-354 SYTGNAYVGQKVT
+354 SYTGDAYVGKEVT
-367 LETTASGVKVTEGVT
+367 LVTTANGVKVTEGVT
-382 YTIEEGID
+382 YTIEEGSD
-390 LASLENGVL
+390 LASLENDVL

-462 DYGLYD
+462 DSGLYD

-487 QLTGINV
+487 QLNGINV

-499 FTGDISHFPN
+499 FTGDIQHYKQ
-509 GSVTTYETRNNVITK
+509 GDVTTYETKNNVITK
-524 LTEADPSIVK
+524 LTEADSSIVK

-539 LTSSSATF
+539 LTSTSAAF
-547 TFGQDNIS
+547 AFGQANIS

-561 QGVVISNTEDSSG
+561 QGVVVSNTEVSNE

-588 LFMDSRDYEITKD
+588 LFMDSRDYDITKD

-609 TVFNANVFAAAS
+609 AVFNANVFAAAS
-621 NFFCPSNIEIIS
+621 NFFCPSNIEITS
-633 QQEVLTMDKEK
+633 QQEGLTLDKE
-644 AEINIHGNDKT
+644 EGTINIHGNDKT
-655 LQLNATYTGGSNTDP
+655 LQLNATYGGTNTAP
-670 IVWSSSAESVATVDQ
+670 IVWSSSVESVATVNQ

-707 SVQAKITVVDENIT
+707 YVQAKITVVDENIT
-721 KVKVSF
+721 KVTISASDLTEMETAGAVNQEVKGIKFEISNGIVNVANIRVYQGQTLKLTSNIGLMTKVVFTCTASG
-727 NSDIADLLTIDDSAK
+727 DAK
-742 TATLTTQGITF
+742 YGPGCFTGTNYTAGEEETGTWELAAGASSLTLTASKKQVRITQ
-753 LIKQEGSP
+753 
-761 TPLSQMKDYLS
+761 
-772 SSNSLRFYQGYS
+772 
-784 MEISVASGTI
+784 MEISYIPSA
-794 KAIKPDSYAKKA
+794 
-806 FTAKN
+806 
-811 ISSTDFTVT
+811 
-820 DIDTVSMKNTTSS
+820 
-833 KISMKAVK
+833 
-841 QVQIFSLE
+841 E
-849 FTLGE
+849 

>member
-104 FTGNGTVKITAT
+104 FTGNGSIKITAT
-116 YKGETIEKTVEV
+116 YKGETIEKTVKV

-140 KAASSD
+140 KAATSNA
-146 LNNLI
+146 NNLI

-160 LGKSAYISDTT
+160 LGTSAYISDST

-179 SFNSADTAITNK
+179 SFNNADTAITNK

-207 SNSKD
+207 SNKKD
-212 KNGNQNERGLQ
+212 KNGNQIERGLQ
-223 ISNWNSEKRERVSG
+223 ISNYNSGSRVNG

-245 EVEAMKPIELDEA
+245 EVEAMEPIELDEA
-258 GYKALTY
+258 GFKALTY

-275 AEYVSGNPKEKG
+275 AEYVSGKPSKG
-287 VNVKFKLGN
+287 TGVDVKFKLGN
-296 TDIVLRTDKYD
+296 TDITLRTDKFD
-307 PASPSDTLVTGKKY
+307 PAAPSDTLVTGKKY

-382 YTIEEGID
+382 YTIEEGSN
-390 LASLENGVL
+390 LASLENSVL

-462 DYGLYD
+462 DSGLYD

-499 FTGDISHFPN
+499 FTGDIQHYKQ
-509 GSVTTYETRNNVITK
+509 GDVTTYETRNNVITK
-524 LTEADPSIVK
+524 LTEADPSIIK

-547 TFGQDNIS
+547 TFGQANIS

-561 QGVVISNTEDSSG
+561 QGVVVSNTEDSSG

-588 LFMDSRDYEITKD
+588 LFMDSRDYDITKD
-601 PFTKLTVG
+601 PFTKLTAG
-609 TVFNANVFAAAS
+609 AVFNADVFAAAS
-621 NFFCPSNIEIIS
+621 NFFCPSNIEITS
-633 QQEVLTMDKEK
+633 QQEVLTLDKE
-644 AEINIHGNDKT
+644 EGTINIHGNNKT
-655 LQLNATYTGGSNTDP
+655 LQLNATYGGTNTAP
-670 IVWSSSAESVATVDQ
+670 IVWSSSVESVATVNQ

-707 SVQAKITVVDENIT
+707 SVQAKITVVDVNIT
-721 KVKVSF
+721 KVTISASDLTEMETAGAVNQEVKGIKFEISNGIVNVANIRVYQGQTLKLTSNIGLMTKVVFTCTASG
-727 NSDIADLLTIDDSAK
+727 DAK
-742 TATLTTQGITF
+742 YGPGCFTGTNYTAGEEQTGTWELAAGASSLTLTASKKQVRITQ
-753 LIKQEGSP
+753 
-761 TPLSQMKDYLS
+761 
-772 SSNSLRFYQGYS
+772 
-784 MEISVASGTI
+784 MEISYIPSA
-794 KAIKPDSYAKKA
+794 
-806 FTAKN
+806 
-811 ISSTDFTVT
+811 
-820 DIDTVSMKNTTSS
+820 
-833 KISMKAVK
+833 
-841 QVQIFSLE
+841 E
-849 FTLGE
+849 

>member
-27 NENNPSQ
+27 NQQQS
-34 PSNNPTTPSNNSQT
+34 STPSNNSQT

-140 KAASSD
+140 KAAKSD
-146 LNNLI
+146 ANNLI

-160 LGKSAYISDTT
+160 LGTSAYISDST

-179 SFNSADTAITNK
+179 KFNKADTAITNQA
-191 SFTVGQTVDIT
+191 FTVGQTVDIT

-207 SNSKD
+207 STIKD
-212 KNGNQNERGLQ
+212 KNGNQIDGGLQ
-223 ISNWNSEKRERVSG
+223 ISNYNSGSRVNG

-258 GYKALTY
+258 GFKALTY

-275 AEYVSGNPKEKG
+275 AEYLSGNPKNKG
-287 VNVKFKLGN
+287 ENVKFKLGN
-296 TDIVLRTDKYD
+296 TDIVLRTDKHD
-307 PASPSDTLVTGKKY
+307 PASPSDNLVTGKKY
-321 KITAPLSWFNGAQFA
+321 KITAPLSWFGGAQFA

-341 VSIVEADAKPLEV
+341 VSIVEADSKPLEV
-354 SYTGNAYVGQKVT
+354 SYTGDAYVGEFVN

-382 YTIEEGID
+382 YTIEEGSD
-390 LASLENGVL
+390 LASLANGVL

-421 AEVTINATALALSK
+421 AEVTINATVLTLSK
-435 LSELKSMTSGKVK
+435 LSELNSMTEGKKVK
-448 SRGYVMGYTGTPRI
+448 SRGYVMGYTGTPRS
-462 DYGLYD
+462 DTGFYD
-468 KVFIADGED
+468 KVFVADGED
-477 YFILYKVKPE
+477 YFILYKVLPE

-499 FTGDISHFPN
+499 FTGYIKKFKQSD
-509 GSVTTYETRNNVITK
+509 VTTYETKNNVITK
-524 LTEADPSIVK
+524 LTEADSSIVK
-534 PTATE
+534 PTAKE
-539 LTSSSATF
+539 LTSTSAAF
-547 TFGQDNIS
+547 AFGQANIS

-561 QGVVISNTEDSSG
+561 QGVVVSNTEDSSG

-588 LFMDSRDYEITKD
+588 LFMDKRDYDITKD

-609 TVFNANVFAAAS
+609 TVFNANVFAAAT
-621 NFFCPSNIEIIS
+621 NFFCPSNIEITGE
-633 QQEVLTMDKEK
+633 QEVLTLDKEK
-644 AEINIHGNDKT
+644 GEINIHGNDKT
-655 LQLNATYTGGSNTDP
+655 LQLNATYAGGSNTAP
-670 IVWSSSAESVATVDQ
+670 IVWSSSVESVATVDQ

-707 SVQAKITVVDENIT
+707 KVQAKITVVDKNVTTVTIKSTDFGLSGKQESSVDKTIKGLNFKISGSNNQGICNFNAKGYVGIYKGNKIEISSNVGLIN
-721 KVKVSF
+721 KVIFTCTARGK
-727 NSDIADLLTIDDSAK
+727 AK
-742 TATLTTQGITF
+742 YGPGNFTGTNYTAGEEETGTWELAAGASSLTLTASEAQVQITQ
-753 LIKQEGSP
+753 
-761 TPLSQMKDYLS
+761 
-772 SSNSLRFYQGYS
+772 
-784 MEISVASGTI
+784 MEIS
-794 KAIKPDSYAKKA
+794 Y
-806 FTAKN
+806 
-811 ISSTDFTVT
+811 ISS
-820 DIDTVSMKNTTSS
+820 
-833 KISMKAVK
+833 A
-841 QVQIFSLE
+841 E
-849 FTLGE
+849 

>member
-104 FTGNGTVKITAT
+104 FTGNGSVKITAN

-140 KAASSD
+140 KAAKSD
-146 LNNLI
+146 ANNLI

-160 LGKSAYISDTT
+160 LGTSAYISDST

-207 SNSKD
+207 ST
-212 KNGNQNERGLQ
+212 NGGERGLQ
-223 ISNWNSEKRERVSG
+223 ISNYNSGSRVSG

-307 PASPSDTLVTGKKY
+307 PASPSDTLVAGKKY

-341 VSIVEADAKPLEV
+341 VSIVEADSEPLEV
-354 SYTGNAYVGQKVT
+354 SYTGNAYVGDKVT
-367 LETTASGVKVTEGVT
+367 LVTTASGVKVTEGVT
-382 YTIEEGID
+382 YTIEEGSN

-399 TITGEGTIKVKATY
+399 TITGEGAIKVKATY

-421 AEVTINATALALSK
+421 AEVTINATALTLSK
-435 LSELKSMTSGKVK
+435 LSELKSMTTGKVK
-448 SRGYVMGYTGTPRI
+448 SRGYVMGYTGTPRS
-462 DYGLYD
+462 DSGLYD

-477 YFILYKVKPE
+477 YFILYKVQPE

-499 FTGDISHFPN
+499 FTGDIQHYKQAD
-509 GSVTTYETRNNVITK
+509 VTTYETKNNVITK
-524 LTEADPSIVK
+524 LTEADSSIVK

-539 LTSSSATF
+539 LTSSSAAF
-547 TFGQDNIS
+547 AFGQANIS

-561 QGVVISNTEDSSG
+561 QGVVTSNTKDSKG
-574 NMTVKFTLGSNEYD
+574 NMTVKFTLGSNEYE
-588 LFMDSRDYEITKD
+588 LFMDSRDYDITKD

-609 TVFNANVFAAAS
+609 AVFNADVFAAAS
-621 NFFCPSNIEIIS
+621 NFFCPSNIELTGE
-633 QQEVLTMDKEK
+633 QEVLTLDKKEG
-644 AEINIHGNDKT
+644 EINIHGNDKT
-655 LQLNATYTGGSNTDP
+655 LQLNATYTGTNADP

-692 AVGETIITAKKSETL
+692 AVGETTITAKKSETL

-727 NSDIADLLTIDDSAK
+727 NSGIANLLTIDDSTK
-742 TATLTTQGITF
+742 TATFTTQGITF
-753 LIKQEGSP
+753 LIKQGGSN
-761 TPLSQMKDYLS
+761 TPLSQMKNYLS
-772 SSNSLRFYQGYS
+772 RNSLRFYKDYS

-806 FTAKN
+806 FTAEN
-811 ISSTDFTVT
+811 ISSKDFTVT
-820 DIDTVSMKNTTSS
+820 DTDTVSMKNTTSS
-833 KISMKAVK
+833 KISMTAEN
-841 QVQIFSLE
+841 QVQIYSLE
-849 FTLGE
+849 FTLGD

>member
-27 NENNPSQ
+27 NESSQ

-90 DDASKATV
+90 DDTSKATV

-104 FTGNGTVKITAT
+104 FTGNGSIKITAT
-116 YKGETIEKTVEV
+116 YKGEKIEKTVEV

-140 KAASSD
+140 KAAKSD
-146 LNNLI
+146 MNNLI

-160 LGKSAYISDTT
+160 LGKSAYISDST

-179 SFNSADTAITNK
+179 SFNDADTAITNK

-207 SNSKD
+207 ST
-212 KNGNQNERGLQ
+212 NGGERGLQ
-223 ISNWNSEKRERVSG
+223 ISNWNSEKRERVNG

-275 AEYVSGNPKEKG
+275 AEYVSGTPSKGTG

-296 TDIVLRTDKYD
+296 TDIVLRTDSYD
-307 PASPSDTLVTGKKY
+307 PAVPSDTLVTGKKY

-341 VSIVEADAKPLEV
+341 VSIVEADSKPLEV
-354 SYTGNAYVGQKVT
+354 SYTGNAYVGEKVT
-367 LETTASGVKVTEGVT
+367 LVTTASGVKVTEGVT
-382 YTIEEGID
+382 YTIEEGSN

-399 TITGEGTIKVKATY
+399 TITGEGAIKVKATY

-421 AEVTINATALALSK
+421 AEVTINATALTLSK
-435 LSELKSMTSGKVK
+435 LSELKSMTTGKVK
-448 SRGYVMGYTGTPRI
+448 SRGYVMGYTGTPRS
-462 DYGLYD
+462 DTGLYD

-477 YFILYKVKPE
+477 YFILYKVNPSN
-487 QLTGINV
+487 LTGINV

-509 GSVTTYETRNNVITK
+509 GSVTTYETKNNVITK
-524 LTEADPSIVK
+524 LTEADSSIVK

-539 LTSSSATF
+539 LTSSSAAF
-547 TFGQDNIS
+547 AFGQANIS

-561 QGVVISNTEDSSG
+561 QGVVTSNTKDSKG
-574 NMTVKFTLGSNEYD
+574 NMTVKFTLGSNEYE
-588 LFMDSRDYEITKD
+588 LFMDSRDYDITKD

-609 TVFNANVFAAAS
+609 AVFNADVFAAAS
-621 NFFCPSNIEIIS
+621 NFFCPSNIEITGE
-633 QQEVLTMDKEK
+633 QEVLTLDKKEG
-644 AEINIHGNDKT
+644 EINIHGNDKT
-655 LQLNATYTGGSNTDP
+655 LHLNATYTGTNADP

-692 AVGETIITAKKSETL
+692 AVGETTITAKKSETL

-721 KVKVSF
+721 KVTISSSDLTETAAGAVNQEVKGIKIEISTGLVNVANIRVYKGQTLKLTSNIGLMTKVVFTCKESG
-727 NSDIADLLTIDDSAK
+727 DAK
-742 TATLTTQGITF
+742 YGPGCFTGTNYTAGEEETGTWEFAAGASSLTLTASKNQVRITQ
-753 LIKQEGSP
+753 
-761 TPLSQMKDYLS
+761 
-772 SSNSLRFYQGYS
+772 
-784 MEISVASGTI
+784 MEISYIPSA
-794 KAIKPDSYAKKA
+794 
-806 FTAKN
+806 
-811 ISSTDFTVT
+811 
-820 DIDTVSMKNTTSS
+820 
-833 KISMKAVK
+833 
-841 QVQIFSLE
+841 E
-849 FTLGE
+849 

>member
-104 FTGNGTVKITAT
+104 FTGNGSIKITAT

-207 SNSKD
+207 ST
-212 KNGNQNERGLQ
+212 NGGERGLQ
-223 ISNWNSEKRERVSG
+223 ISNWNSEKKERVSG

-258 GYKALTY
+258 GFKALTS

-275 AEYVSGNPKEKG
+275 AEYVSGKPSKGTG

-296 TDIVLRTDKYD
+296 TDIVLRTDSYD
-307 PASPSDTLVTGKKY
+307 PAVPSDTLVTGKKY

-341 VSIVEADAKPLEV
+341 VSIVDADSKPLEV
-354 SYTGNAYVGQKVT
+354 SYTGNAYVGEIVN

-382 YTIEEGID
+382 YTIEEGSN

-421 AEVTINATALALSK
+421 AEVTINATALTLSK
-435 LSELKSMTSGKVK
+435 LSELKSMTTGKVK
-448 SRGYVMGYTGTPRI
+448 SRGYVMGYTGTPRS
-462 DYGLYD
+462 DTGLYD

-477 YFILYKVKPE
+477 YFILYKVLPE
-487 QLTGINV
+487 QLNGINV

-509 GSVTTYETRNNVITK
+509 GSVTTYETKNNVITK
-524 LTEADPSIVK
+524 LTEADSSIVK

-539 LTSSSATF
+539 LTSSSAAF
-547 TFGQDNIS
+547 AFVQDNIS

-561 QGVVISNTEDSSG
+561 QGVVISNTKNSKG
-574 NMTVKFTLGSNEYD
+574 NMTVKFTLGLNEYE
-588 LFMDSRDYEITKD
+588 LFMDSRDYDITKD
-601 PFTKLTVG
+601 PFTNLKAG
-609 TVFNANVFAAAS
+609 AVFNADVFAAAT
-621 NFFCPSNIEIIS
+621 NFFCPSNIEITGEE
-633 QQEVLTMDKEK
+633 EVLTLDKKEG
-644 AEINIHGNDKT
+644 EINIHDNNKT
-655 LQLNATYTGGSNTDP
+655 LQLNATYAGGSNTDP

-692 AVGETIITAKKSETL
+692 AVGETTITAKKSETL
-707 SVQAKITVVDENIT
+707 YVEAKITVVDENNA
-721 KVKVSF
+721 KVKISF
-727 NSDIADLLTIDDSAK
+727 NSDIDDLFIADDSAK

-753 LIKQEGSP
+753 LIKQGSSNTAP
-761 TPLSQMKDYLS
+761 SQMKGYLS
-772 SSNSLRFYQGYS
+772 KGSLRFYKGYS

-794 KAIKPDSYAKKA
+794 KAISPISDSSKA
-806 FTAKN
+806 FTEDN
-811 ISSTDFTVT
+811 IFSDDFTVT
-820 DIDTVSMKNTTSS
+820 GNDIVSMKNTTSS
-833 KISMKAVK
+833 KISMKALNQVK
-841 QVQIFSLE
+841 IFSLE

>member
-27 NENNPSQ
+27 NESSQ
-34 PSNNPTTPSNNSQT
+34 PSSNPTTPSNNSQT

-104 FTGNGTVKITAT
+104 FTGNGSIKITAT

-146 LNNLI
+146 ASHLI

-160 LGKSAYISDTT
+160 LGTSAYISDTT

-179 SFNSADTAITNK
+179 SYNNADTAITNK
-191 SFTVGQTVDIT
+191 AFTVGQTVDIT

-207 SNSKD
+207 ST
-212 KNGNQNERGLQ
+212 NGGERGLQ
-223 ISNWNSEKRERVSG
+223 ISNYNSGSRVSG

-307 PASPSDTLVTGKKY
+307 PASPSDTLVAGKKY

-341 VSIVEADAKPLEV
+341 VSIVEADSEPLEV
-354 SYTGNAYVGQKVT
+354 SYTGNAYVGDKVT
-367 LETTASGVKVTEGVT
+367 LVTTASGVKVTEGVT
-382 YTIEEGID
+382 YTIEEGSN

-399 TITGEGTIKVKATY
+399 TITGEGAIKVKATY

-421 AEVTINATALALSK
+421 AEVTINATALTLSK
-435 LSELKSMTSGKVK
+435 LSELKSMTTGKVK
-448 SRGYVMGYTGTPRI
+448 SRGYVMGYTGTPRS
-462 DYGLYD
+462 DSGLYD

-477 YFILYKVKPE
+477 YFILYKVQPE

-499 FTGDISHFPN
+499 FTGDIQHYKQAD
-509 GSVTTYETRNNVITK
+509 VTTYETKNNVITK
-524 LTEADPSIVK
+524 LTEADSSIVK

-539 LTSSSATF
+539 LTSSSAAF
-547 TFGQDNIS
+547 AFGQANIS

-561 QGVVISNTEDSSG
+561 QGVVTSNTKDSKG
-574 NMTVKFTLGSNEYD
+574 NMTVKFTLGSNEYE
-588 LFMDSRDYEITKD
+588 LFMDSRDYDITKD

-609 TVFNANVFAAAS
+609 AVFNADVFAAAS
-621 NFFCPSNIEIIS
+621 NFFCPSNIEITGE
-633 QQEVLTMDKEK
+633 QEVLTLDKKEG
-644 AEINIHGNDKT
+644 EINIHGNDKT
-655 LQLNATYTGGSNTDP
+655 LQLNATYTGTNADP

-692 AVGETIITAKKSETL
+692 AVGETTITAKKSETL

-727 NSDIADLLTIDDSAK
+727 NSGIANLLTIDDSTK
-742 TATLTTQGITF
+742 TATFTTQGITF
-753 LIKQEGSP
+753 LIKQGGSN
-761 TPLSQMKDYLS
+761 TPLSQMKNYL
-772 SSNSLRFYQGYS
+772 SSNSLRFYKDYS

-806 FTAKN
+806 FTAEN
-811 ISSTDFTVT
+811 ISSKDFTVT
-820 DIDTVSMKNTTSS
+820 DTDTVSMKNTTSS
-833 KISMKAVK
+833 KISMTAVN
-841 QVQIFSLE
+841 QVQIYSLE
-849 FTLGE
+849 FTLGD

>member
-1 MKKMKK
+1 MKK

-27 NENNPSQ
+27 NETSQPSNNPTT

-71 IFKNNGSA
+71 IFKNNDSPIADQKG
-79 IVEQASVVYSV
+79 VVYSV

-104 FTGNGTVKITAT
+104 FTGNGSIKITAT

-140 KAASSD
+140 KAAKSD
-146 LNNLI
+146 MNNLI

-160 LGKSAYISDTT
+160 LGKSAYISDST

-179 SFNSADTAITNK
+179 SFNNADTAITNK

-207 SNSKD
+207 STNE
-212 KNGNQNERGLQ
+212 GERGLQ
-223 ISNWNSEKRERVSG
+223 ISNWNSEKKERVNG

-275 AEYVSGNPKEKG
+275 AEYVSGNPKVKG
-287 VNVKFKLGN
+287 ENVKFKLGN
-296 TDIVLRTDKYD
+296 TEIVLRTDKYD
-307 PASPSDTLVTGKKY
+307 PASPSDTLVAGKKY

-341 VSIVEADAKPLEV
+341 VSIVEADSKPLEV
-354 SYTGNAYVGQKVT
+354 SYTGNAYIGEKVT
-367 LETTASGVKVTEGVT
+367 LVTTASGVKVTEGVT
-382 YTIEEGID
+382 YTIEEGSN

-399 TITGEGTIKVKATY
+399 TITGEGAIKVKATY

-421 AEVTINATALALSK
+421 AEVTINATALTLSK
-435 LSELKSMTSGKVK
+435 LSELKSMTTGKVK
-448 SRGYVMGYTGTPRI
+448 SRGYVMGYTGTPRS
-462 DYGLYD
+462 DSGLYD

-477 YFILYKVKPE
+477 YFILYKVQPE

-499 FTGDISHFPN
+499 FTGDIQHYKQAD
-509 GSVTTYETRNNVITK
+509 VTTYETKNNVITK
-524 LTEADPSIVK
+524 LTEADSSIVK

-539 LTSSSATF
+539 LTSSSAAF
-547 TFGQDNIS
+547 AFGQANIS

-561 QGVVISNTEDSSG
+561 QGVVTSNTKDSSG
-574 NMTVKFTLGSNEYD
+574 NMTVKFTLGSNEYE
-588 LFMDSRDYEITKD
+588 LFMDSRDYDITKD
-601 PFTKLTVG
+601 PFTELTAG
-609 TVFNANVFAAAS
+609 AVFNADVFAAAT
-621 NFFCPSNIEIIS
+621 NFFCPSNIEITS
-633 QQEVLTMDKEK
+633 QQEVLTLDKKEGT
-644 AEINIHGNDKT
+644 INIHGNNKT
-655 LQLNATYTGGSNTDP
+655 LQLNATYAGGSNTDP
-670 IVWSSSAESVATVDQ
+670 IVWSSSAESVAIVDQ

-692 AVGETIITAKKSETL
+692 AVGETTITAKKSETL

-721 KVKVSF
+721 KVTISASDLTEAAAGAVNQEVKGIKIEISTGLVNVANIRVYKGQTLKLTSNIGLMTKVVF
-727 NSDIADLLTIDDSAK
+727 TCIASGDAK
-742 TATLTTQGITF
+742 YGPGCFTGTNYTAGEKETGAWELAAGASSLTLTASKNQVRITQ
-753 LIKQEGSP
+753 
-761 TPLSQMKDYLS
+761 
-772 SSNSLRFYQGYS
+772 
-784 MEISVASGTI
+784 MEISYIQSA
-794 KAIKPDSYAKKA
+794 
-806 FTAKN
+806 
-811 ISSTDFTVT
+811 
-820 DIDTVSMKNTTSS
+820 
-833 KISMKAVK
+833 
-841 QVQIFSLE
+841 E
-849 FTLGE
+849 

>member
-7 SKSLFAAILAV
+7 SKPLFAAILAV

-27 NENNPSQ
+27 NENNSSQQ

-104 FTGNGTVKITAT
+104 FTGNGSVKITAT

-128 AEGEHIYTIAEA
+128 AEGEHIYTITEA

-146 LNNLI
+146 ANNLI

-160 LGKSAYISDTT
+160 LGKSAYISDST

-179 SFNSADTAITNK
+179 SFNNADTAITNK

-202 AFIVH
+202 AFIIH
-207 SNSKD
+207 STN
-212 KNGNQNERGLQ
+212 NGERGLQ
-223 ISNWNSEKRERVSG
+223 ISNWNSEKKERVSG

-245 EVEAMKPIELDEA
+245 EVEAMEPIELDEA
-258 GYKALTY
+258 GFKALTY

-275 AEYVSGNPKEKG
+275 AEYLSGKPSKG
-287 VNVKFKLGN
+287 NGVDVKFKLGN

-307 PASPSDTLVTGKKY
+307 PAAPSDTLVAGKKY

-341 VSIVEADAKPLEV
+341 VSIVEADSKPLEV
-354 SYTGNAYVGQKVT
+354 SYTGNAYVGEKVT
-367 LETTASGVKVTEGVT
+367 LETTASGVNVTEGVT
-382 YTIEEGID
+382 YTIEEGSN

-421 AEVTINATALALSK
+421 AEVTINATSLTLSK
-435 LSELKSMTSGKVK
+435 LSELKSMTTGKVK
-448 SRGYVMGYTGTPRI
+448 SRGYVMGYTGTPRS
-462 DYGLYD
+462 DSGLYD

-477 YFILYKVKPE
+477 YFILYKVQPE

-499 FTGDISHFPN
+499 FTGDISHYLN
-509 GSVTTYETRNNVITK
+509 ESVTTYETKNNVITK
-524 LTEADPSIVK
+524 LTETDSSIIK

-539 LTSSSATF
+539 LTSSSAAF
-547 TFGQDNIS
+547 AFGQANIS

-561 QGVVISNTEDSSG
+561 KGVVVSNTEDSKG

-588 LFMDSRDYEITKD
+588 LFMDSRDYDITKD
-601 PFTKLTVG
+601 PFTKLKAGAT
-609 TVFNANVFAAAS
+609 FNADVFAAAS
-621 NFFCPSNIEIIS
+621 NFFCPSNIQITGE
-633 QQEVLTMDKEK
+633 QEVLTLDKKEG
-644 AEINIHGNDKT
+644 EINIHGNDKT
-655 LQLNATYTGGSNTDP
+655 LQLNASYTGTNASA
-670 IVWSSSAESVATVDQ
+670 IV
-685 NGLVTGV
+685 
-692 AVGETIITAKKSETL
+692 
-707 SVQAKITVVDENIT
+707 
-721 KVKVSF
+721 
-727 NSDIADLLTIDDSAK
+727 
-742 TATLTTQGITF
+742 
-753 LIKQEGSP
+753 
-761 TPLSQMKDYLS
+761 
-772 SSNSLRFYQGYS
+772 
-784 MEISVASGTI
+784 
-794 KAIKPDSYAKKA
+794 
-806 FTAKN
+806 
-811 ISSTDFTVT
+811 
-820 DIDTVSMKNTTSS
+820 
-833 KISMKAVK
+833 
-841 QVQIFSLE
+841 
-849 FTLGE
+849 

>member
-27 NENNPSQ
+27 NENNPSQQ

-104 FTGNGTVKITAT
+104 FTGNGSIKITAT

-140 KAASSD
+140 KAAKSD

-179 SFNSADTAITNK
+179 SFNNADTAITNK

-207 SNSKD
+207 ST
-212 KNGNQNERGLQ
+212 NGGERGLQ
-223 ISNWNSEKRERVSG
+223 ISNWNSEKKERVSG

-258 GYKALTY
+258 GFKALTS

-275 AEYVSGNPKEKG
+275 AEYVSGKPSIG
-287 VNVKFKLGN
+287 TRVNVKFKLGN
-296 TDIVLRTDKYD
+296 TDIVLITDSYD
-307 PASPSDTLVTGKKY
+307 PAVPSDTLVTGKKY

-341 VSIVEADAKPLEV
+341 VSIVEADSEPLEV
-354 SYTGNAYVGQKVT
+354 TYTGNAYVGEIVN

-382 YTIEEGID
+382 YTIEEGSN

-421 AEVTINATALALSK
+421 AEVTINATALTLSK
-435 LSELKSMTSGKVK
+435 LSELKSMTTGKVK
-448 SRGYVMGYTGTPRI
+448 SRGYVMGYTGTPRS
-462 DYGLYD
+462 DSGLYD
-468 KVFIADGED
+468 KVFVADGED
-477 YFILYKVKPE
+477 YFILYKIQPE

-499 FTGDISHFPN
+499 FTGDIQHYKQAD
-509 GSVTTYETRNNVITK
+509 VTTYETAHNVITK
-524 LTEADPSIVK
+524 LTEADSSIVK

-539 LTSSSATF
+539 LTSSSASF
-547 TFGQDNIS
+547 AFGQANIS

-561 QGVVISNTEDSSG
+561 QGVVVSNTEGSKG
-574 NMTVKFTLGSNEYD
+574 NMTVKFALGSNEYE
-588 LFMDSRDYEITKD
+588 LFMDNRDYDITKD
-601 PFTKLTVG
+601 PFTKLKAG
-609 TVFNANVFAAAS
+609 AVFNADVFAAAT
-621 NFFCPSNIEIIS
+621 NFFCPSNIEITGE
-633 QQEVLTMDKEK
+633 QEVLTLDKKEG
-644 AEINIHGNDKT
+644 EINIRGNDKT
-655 LQLNATYTGGSNTDP
+655 LQLNATYTGSNTAA

-692 AVGETIITAKKSETL
+692 AVGETTITAKKSETL
-707 SVQAKITVVDENIT
+707 YVEAKITVVDENLT
-721 KVKVSF
+721 KVTVSF
-727 NSDIADLLTIDDSAK
+727 NSKIADLLTIDDSAK

-753 LIKQEGSP
+753 LIKQEGSNI
-761 TPLSQMKDYLS
+761 PLSQMKDYLS
-772 SSNSLRFYQGYS
+772 KNSLRFYKGYS

-806 FTAKN
+806 FTADN
-811 ISSTDFTVT
+811 ISSNDFTVT

-833 KISMKAVK
+833 KISMKAEN

>member
-27 NENNPSQ
+27 NESSQ

-71 IFKNNGSA
+71 IFKNNGSP

-90 DDASKATV
+90 DDTSKATV

-104 FTGNGTVKITAT
+104 FTGNGSIKITAT

-146 LNNLI
+146 ASHLI

-160 LGKSAYISDTT
+160 LGTSAYISDST

-179 SFNSADTAITNK
+179 SFNNADTAITNK
-191 SFTVGQTVDIT
+191 AFTVGQTVDIT

-207 SNSKD
+207 SNKKD
-212 KNGNQNERGLQ
+212 KNGNQIERGLQ
-223 ISNWNSEKRERVSG
+223 ISNYNSGRVDG

-275 AEYVSGNPKEKG
+275 AEYVSGKPSKG
-287 VNVKFKLGN
+287 TGVDVKFKLGN
-296 TDIVLRTDKYD
+296 TDIVLRTDKFD
-307 PASPSDTLVTGKKY
+307 PAAPSDTLAAGKKY

-354 SYTGNAYVGQKVT
+354 SYTGNTNVGDKVT
-367 LETTASGVKVTEGVT
+367 LVTTASGVKVTEGVT
-382 YTIEEGID
+382 YTIEEGSD

-421 AEVTINATALALSK
+421 AEVTINATSLTLSK
-435 LSELKSMTSGKVK
+435 LSKLKSMTSGKVK

-462 DYGLYD
+462 DSGLYD
-468 KVFIADGED
+468 KVFVADGED

-499 FTGDISHFPN
+499 FTGDISHYPN
-509 GSVTTYETRNNVITK
+509 GSVTTYETKNNVITK
-524 LTEADPSIVK
+524 LTETDSSIVK

-539 LTSSSATF
+539 LTSSSAVF
-547 TFGQDNIS
+547 AFGQANIS

-561 QGVVISNTEDSSG
+561 QGVVVSNTEDSKG
-574 NMTVKFTLGSNEYD
+574 NMTVKFTLGSNEYE
-588 LFMDSRDYEITKD
+588 LFMDSRDYDISKD
-601 PFTKLTVG
+601 PFTKLTAG
-609 TVFNANVFAAAS
+609 AVFNANVFAAAS
-621 NFFCPSNIEIIS
+621 NFFCPSNIEITS
-633 QQEVLTMDKEK
+633 QQEVLTMDKKEGT
-644 AEINIHGNDKT
+644 INIHGNDKT
-655 LQLNATYTGGSNTDP
+655 LQLNATYGGSNTAP
-670 IVWSSSAESVATVDQ
+670 IVWSSSAESVATVNQ

-707 SVQAKITVVDENIT
+707 YVQAKITVVDENIT
-721 KVKVSF
+721 KVTISASDLTEMGTAGAVNQEVKGIKFEISNGIVNVANIRVYQGQTLKLTSNIGLMTKVVFTCTASG
-727 NSDIADLLTIDDSAK
+727 DAK
-742 TATLTTQGITF
+742 YGPGCFTGTNYTAGEEETGTWELAAGASSLTLTASKKQVRITQ
-753 LIKQEGSP
+753 
-761 TPLSQMKDYLS
+761 
-772 SSNSLRFYQGYS
+772 
-784 MEISVASGTI
+784 MEISYIPSA
-794 KAIKPDSYAKKA
+794 
-806 FTAKN
+806 
-811 ISSTDFTVT
+811 
-820 DIDTVSMKNTTSS
+820 
-833 KISMKAVK
+833 
-841 QVQIFSLE
+841 E
-849 FTLGE
+849 

>member
-104 FTGNGTVKITAT
+104 FTGNGSIKITAT

-140 KAASSD
+140 KAATSD

-160 LGKSAYISDTT
+160 LGKSAYISDST

-179 SFNSADTAITNK
+179 SFNNADTAITNK

-207 SNSKD
+207 ST
-212 KNGNQNERGLQ
+212 NGGERGLQ
-223 ISNWNSEKRERVSG
+223 ISNWNSEKKERVNG

-245 EVEAMKPIELDEA
+245 EVEAMEPIELDEA
-258 GYKALTY
+258 GFKALTY

-275 AEYVSGNPKEKG
+275 AEYVSGKPSKGTG

-296 TDIVLRTDKYD
+296 TDIVLRTDSYD
-307 PASPSDTLVTGKKY
+307 PAVPSDTLVAGKKY

-341 VSIVEADAKPLEV
+341 VSIVEADSKPLEV
-354 SYTGNAYVGQKVT
+354 SYTGNAYVGEFVN
-367 LETTASGVKVTEGVT
+367 LVTTASGVKVTEGVT
-382 YTIEEGID
+382 YTIEEGSN

-421 AEVTINATALALSK
+421 AEVTINATALTLSK
-435 LSELKSMTSGKVK
+435 LSALKSMTTGKVK
-448 SRGYVMGYTGTPRI
+448 SRGYVMGYTGTPRS
-462 DYGLYD
+462 DSGLYD

-499 FTGDISHFPN
+499 FTGDIQHYKQ
-509 GSVTTYETRNNVITK
+509 GDVTTYETAHNVITK
-524 LTEADPSIVK
+524 LTEADSSIVK

-539 LTSSSATF
+539 LTSSSAAF
-547 TFGQDNIS
+547 TFGQANIS

-561 QGVVISNTEDSSG
+561 QAVVISNTEDSKG
-574 NMTVKFTLGSNEYD
+574 NMTVKFTLGSNEYE
-588 LFMDSRDYEITKD
+588 LFMDSRDYDITKD
-601 PFTKLTVG
+601 PFTKLKAG
-609 TVFNANVFAAAS
+609 AAFNADVFAAAT
-621 NFFCPSNIEIIS
+621 NFFCPSNIEITGE
-633 QQEVLTMDKEK
+633 QEVLTLDKKEG
-644 AEINIHGNDKT
+644 EINIRGNDKT
-655 LQLNATYTGGSNTDP
+655 LQLNATYTGGSNADP

-707 SVQAKITVVDENIT
+707 KAQAKITVVDENIT
-721 KVKVSF
+721 KVTVSF
-727 NSDIADLLTIDDSAK
+727 SSDIADLLTIDNSAK

-753 LIKQEGSP
+753 LIKQEDSP

-772 SSNSLRFYQGYS
+772 RNSLRFYKGYS

-806 FTAKN
+806 FTADH
-811 ISSTDFTVT
+811 ISSNDFTVT

-833 KISMKAVK
+833 KISMTAVS
-841 QVQIFSLE
+841 QVQIYSLE
-849 FTLGE
+849 FTLGD

>member
-1 MKKMKK
+1 MKK

-27 NENNPSQ
+27 NESSQ

-104 FTGNGTVKITAT
+104 FTGNGSVKITAT

-140 KAASSD
+140 KAATSD
-146 LNNLI
+146 ANNLI

-160 LGKSAYISDTT
+160 LGTSAYISDST

-179 SFNSADTAITNK
+179 SFNNADTAITNK

-207 SNSKD
+207 ST
-212 KNGNQNERGLQ
+212 NGGERGLQ
-223 ISNWNSEKRERVSG
+223 ISNYNREKKERVNG

-245 EVEAMKPIELDEA
+245 EVEAMEPIELDEA
-258 GYKALTY
+258 GFKALTY

-275 AEYVSGNPKEKG
+275 AEYVSGKPSKGTG

-296 TDIVLRTDKYD
+296 TDIVLRTDSYD
-307 PASPSDTLVTGKKY
+307 PAVPSDTLVTGKKY

-341 VSIVEADAKPLEV
+341 VSIVDADSEPLEV
-354 SYTGNAYVGQKVT
+354 SYTGDAYVGEFVN
-367 LETTASGVKVTEGVT
+367 LVTTASGVKVTEGVT
-382 YTIEEGID
+382 YTIEEGSN
-390 LASLENGVL
+390 LASLANGVL

-421 AEVTINATALALSK
+421 AEVTIDATVLTLSK
-435 LSELKSMTSGKVK
+435 LSELKSMTEGKKVK
-448 SRGYVMGYTGTPRI
+448 SRGYVMGYTETPRSKS
-462 DYGLYD
+462 GLYD

-477 YFILYKVKPE
+477 YYILYKVLPE

-499 FTGDISHFPN
+499 FTGYIKNFKQSD
-509 GSVTTYETRNNVITK
+509 VTTYETTSNVITK
-524 LTEADPSIVK
+524 LTEADSSIVK

-539 LTSSSATF
+539 LTSSSAAF
-547 TFGQDNIS
+547 TFGQTNIS
-555 KAYKIN
+555 KAFKIN
-561 QGVVISNTEDSSG
+561 QGVVISNTKDSSG
-574 NMTVKFTLGSNEYD
+574 NMIVKFTLGLNEYE
-588 LFMDSRDYEITKD
+588 LFINSSDYDITKD
-601 PFTKLTVG
+601 SFTKLKAG
-609 TVFNANVFAAAS
+609 AVFNADVFADAT
-621 NFFCPSNIEIIS
+621 NFFCPSNIQITGE
-633 QQEVLTMDKEK
+633 QEVLTLDKEK
-644 AEINIHGNDKT
+644 GEINIHGNDKT
-655 LQLNATYTGGSNTDP
+655 LQLNATYAGGSNTDP

-692 AVGETIITAKKSETL
+692 AVGETTITAKKSETL
-707 SVQAKITVVDENIT
+707 SVQAKITVVDKNVTTVTIKTTDFDLTGVQKSSVDKTIKGLNFKISGSNNQGICNFNAKGYVGIYKDNKIEISSNLGLIN
-721 KVKVSF
+721 KVIF
-727 NSDIADLLTIDDSAK
+727 TCNANGTAK
-742 TATLTTQGITF
+742 GGPKNFTGTNYTAGEEETGIWELAAGASSLTLTASIAQVQITQ
-753 LIKQEGSP
+753 
-761 TPLSQMKDYLS
+761 
-772 SSNSLRFYQGYS
+772 
-784 MEISVASGTI
+784 MEIS
-794 KAIKPDSYAKKA
+794 Y
-806 FTAKN
+806 
-811 ISSTDFTVT
+811 ISS
-820 DIDTVSMKNTTSS
+820 
-833 KISMKAVK
+833 A
-841 QVQIFSLE
+841 E
-849 FTLGE
+849 

>member
-1 MKKMKK
+1 MKK

-34 PSNNPTTPSNNSQT
+34 PSNNSQT

-104 FTGNGTVKITAT
+104 FTGNGSIKITAT

-140 KAASSD
+140 KAATSNA
-146 LNNLI
+146 NNLI

-160 LGKSAYISDTT
+160 LGTSAYISDLT

-179 SFNSADTAITNK
+179 SFNNADTAITNK

-207 SNSKD
+207 SNKKD
-212 KNGNQNERGLQ
+212 KNGNQIERGLQ
-223 ISNWNSEKRERVSG
+223 ISNYNSGSRVNG

-245 EVEAMKPIELDEA
+245 EVEAMEPIELDEA
-258 GYKALTY
+258 GFKALTY

-275 AEYVSGNPKEKG
+275 AEYVSGKPSKG
-287 VNVKFKLGN
+287 TGVDVKFKLGN
-296 TDIVLRTDKYD
+296 TDITLRTDKFD
-307 PASPSDTLVTGKKY
+307 PAAPSDTLVTGKKY

-341 VSIVEADAKPLEV
+341 VSIVEADSKPLEV
-354 SYTGNAYVGQKVT
+354 SYTGNAYVGEFVN

-382 YTIEEGID
+382 YTIEEGSN

-421 AEVTINATALALSK
+421 AEVTINATALTLSK
-435 LSELKSMTSGKVK
+435 LSALKSMTTGKVK
-448 SRGYVMGYTGTPRI
+448 SRGYVMGYTGTPRS
-462 DYGLYD
+462 DSGLYD
-468 KVFIADGED
+468 KVFVADGED
-477 YFILYKVKPE
+477 YFILYKVLPE
-487 QLTGINV
+487 QLTGIKV

-499 FTGDISHFPN
+499 FTGDIQHYKQAD
-509 GSVTTYETRNNVITK
+509 VTTYETAHNVITK
-524 LTEADPSIVK
+524 LTEADSSIVK

-539 LTSSSATF
+539 LTSSSAAF
-547 TFGQDNIS
+547 TFGQANIS
-555 KAYKIN
+555 KAFKIN
-561 QGVVISNTEDSSG
+561 QAVVISNTEDSKG
-574 NMTVKFTLGSNEYD
+574 NMTVKFTLGSNEYE
-588 LFMDSRDYEITKD
+588 LFMDSRDYDITKD
-601 PFTKLTVG
+601 PFTKLKAG
-609 TVFNANVFAAAS
+609 AAFNADVFAAAT
-621 NFFCPSNIEIIS
+621 NFFCPSNIEITGE
-633 QQEVLTMDKEK
+633 QEVLTLDKKEG
-644 AEINIHGNDKT
+644 EINIRGNDKT

-707 SVQAKITVVDENIT
+707 KVQAKITVVDVNIT
-721 KVKVSF
+721 KVTVSF
-727 NSDIADLLTIDDSAK
+727 SSDIADLLTIDNSAK

-753 LIKQEGSP
+753 LIKQEDSP

-772 SSNSLRFYQGYS
+772 KNSLRFYKGY
-784 MEISVASGTI
+784 
-794 KAIKPDSYAKKA
+794 
-806 FTAKN
+806 
-811 ISSTDFTVT
+811 
-820 DIDTVSMKNTTSS
+820 
-833 KISMKAVK
+833 
-841 QVQIFSLE
+841 
-849 FTLGE
+849 

>member
-104 FTGNGTVKITAT
+104 FTGNGSIKITAT

-140 KAASSD
+140 KAATSNA
-146 LNNLI
+146 NNLI

-160 LGKSAYISDTT
+160 LGKSAYISDST

-179 SFNSADTAITNK
+179 SFNNADTAITNK

-207 SNSKD
+207 ST
-212 KNGNQNERGLQ
+212 NGGERGLQ
-223 ISNWNSEKRERVSG
+223 ISNWNSEKKERVNG

-245 EVEAMKPIELDEA
+245 EVEAMEPIELDEA
-258 GYKALTY
+258 GFKALTY

-275 AEYVSGNPKEKG
+275 AEYVSGKPSKDTG

-296 TDIVLRTDKYD
+296 TDIVLRTDSND
-307 PASPSDTLVTGKKY
+307 PAAPSDTLVAGKTY

-354 SYTGNAYVGQKVT
+354 SYTGNAYVGEIVN

-382 YTIEEGID
+382 YTIEEGSN

-421 AEVTINATALALSK
+421 AEVTINATALTLSK
-435 LSELKSMTSGKVK
+435 LSALKSMTTGKVK
-448 SRGYVMGYTGTPRI
+448 SRGYVMGYTGTPRS
-462 DYGLYD
+462 DSGLYD

-477 YFILYKVKPE
+477 YFILYKVQPE

-499 FTGDISHFPN
+499 FTGDIQHYKQAD
-509 GSVTTYETRNNVITK
+509 VTTYETAHNVITK
-524 LTEADPSIVK
+524 LTEADSSIVK

-539 LTSSSATF
+539 LTSSSAAF
-547 TFGQDNIS
+547 TFGQANIS

-561 QGVVISNTEDSSG
+561 QAVVISNTEDSKG
-574 NMTVKFTLGSNEYD
+574 NMTVKFTLGSNEYE
-588 LFMDSRDYEITKD
+588 LFMDSRDYDITKD
-601 PFTKLTVG
+601 PFTKLKAG
-609 TVFNANVFAAAS
+609 AVFNADVFAAAT
-621 NFFCPSNIEIIS
+621 NFFCPSNIEITGE
-633 QQEVLTMDKEK
+633 QEVLTLDKKEG
-644 AEINIHGNDKT
+644 EINIRGNDKT

-670 IVWSSSAESVATVDQ
+670 IVWSSSAESVATVNQ

-707 SVQAKITVVDENIT
+707 KVQAKITVVDVNIT
-721 KVKVSF
+721 KVTVSF
-727 NSDIADLLTIDDSAK
+727 SSDIADLLTIDNSAK

-753 LIKQEGSP
+753 LIKQEDSP

-772 SSNSLRFYQGYS
+772 RNSLRFYKGYS

-806 FTAKN
+806 FTADN
-811 ISSTDFTVT
+811 ISSNDFTVT

-833 KISMKAVK
+833 KISMTAVS
-841 QVQIFSLE
+841 QVQIYSLE
-849 FTLGE
+849 FTLGD

>member
-27 NENNPSQ
+27 NESSQ
-34 PSNNPTTPSNNSQT
+34 PSSNPTTPSNNSQT

-104 FTGNGTVKITAT
+104 FTGNGSIKITAT

-146 LNNLI
+146 ASHLI

-160 LGKSAYISDTT
+160 LGTSAYISDTT

-179 SFNSADTAITNK
+179 SYNNADTAITNK

-207 SNSKD
+207 ST
-212 KNGNQNERGLQ
+212 NGGERGLQ
-223 ISNWNSEKRERVSG
+223 ISNYNSGSRVSG

-307 PASPSDTLVTGKKY
+307 PASPSDTLVAGKKY

-341 VSIVEADAKPLEV
+341 VSIVEADSEPLEV
-354 SYTGNAYVGQKVT
+354 SYTGNAYVGDKVT
-367 LETTASGVKVTEGVT
+367 LVTTASGVKVTEGVT
-382 YTIEEGID
+382 YTIEEGSN

-399 TITGEGTIKVKATY
+399 TITGEGAIKVKATY

-421 AEVTINATALALSK
+421 AEVTINATALTLSK
-435 LSELKSMTSGKVK
+435 LSELKSMTTGKVK
-448 SRGYVMGYTGTPRI
+448 SRGYVMGYTGTPRS
-462 DYGLYD
+462 DSGLYD

-477 YFILYKVKPE
+477 YFILYKVQPE

-499 FTGDISHFPN
+499 FTGDIQHYKQAD
-509 GSVTTYETRNNVITK
+509 VTTYETKNNVITK
-524 LTEADPSIVK
+524 LTEADSSIVK

-539 LTSSSATF
+539 LTSSSAAF
-547 TFGQDNIS
+547 AFGQANIS

-561 QGVVISNTEDSSG
+561 QGVVTSNTKDSKG
-574 NMTVKFTLGSNEYD
+574 NMTVKFTLDSNEYE
-588 LFMDSRDYEITKD
+588 LFMDSRDYDITKD

-609 TVFNANVFAAAS
+609 AVFNADVFAAAS
-621 NFFCPSNIEIIS
+621 NFFCPSNIEITGE
-633 QQEVLTMDKEK
+633 QEVLTLDKKEG
-644 AEINIHGNDKT
+644 EINIHGNDKT
-655 LQLNATYTGGSNTDP
+655 LQLNATYTGTNADP

-692 AVGETIITAKKSETL
+692 AVGETTITAKKSETL

-727 NSDIADLLTIDDSAK
+727 NSGIANLLTIDDSTK
-742 TATLTTQGITF
+742 TATFTTQGITF
-753 LIKQEGSP
+753 LIKQGGSN
-761 TPLSQMKDYLS
+761 TPLSQMKNYLS
-772 SSNSLRFYQGYS
+772 KNSLRFYKDYS

-806 FTAKN
+806 FTAEN
-811 ISSTDFTVT
+811 ISSKDFTVT
-820 DIDTVSMKNTTSS
+820 DTDTVSMKNTTSS
-833 KISMKAVK
+833 KISMTAVN
-841 QVQIFSLE
+841 QVQIYSLE
-849 FTLGE
+849 FTLGD

>member
-27 NENNPSQ
+27 NQ
-34 PSNNPTTPSNNSQT
+34 QQPSNNSQT
-48 PSVKN
+48 ASVKN
-53 SYTFDVNGELKEG
+53 PYTFDVNGELKEG

-104 FTGNGTVKITAT
+104 FTGSGSIKITAT

-140 KAASSD
+140 KAAKSD
-146 LNNLI
+146 MNNLI

-160 LGKSAYISDTT
+160 LGKSAYISDST

-179 SFNSADTAITNK
+179 YFNNADTAITNK

-207 SNSKD
+207 ST
-212 KNGNQNERGLQ
+212 NGGERGLQ
-223 ISNWNSEKRERVSG
+223 ISNFNLEKKERVSG

-258 GYKALTY
+258 GFKALTS

-275 AEYVSGNPKEKG
+275 AEYVSGKPSKGTG

-296 TDIVLRTDKYD
+296 TDIVLRTDKLD
-307 PASPSDTLVTGKKY
+307 PAAPSDTLVAGKKY

-341 VSIVEADAKPLEV
+341 VSIVEADSEPLEV
-354 SYTGNAYVGQKVT
+354 SYTGDAYVGEFVN
-367 LETTASGVKVTEGVT
+367 LVTTASGVKVTEGVT
-382 YTIEEGID
+382 YTIEEGSN
-390 LASLENGVL
+390 LASLANGVL

-421 AEVTINATALALSK
+421 AEVTINATVLALSK
-435 LSELKSMTSGKVK
+435 LSELKSMDKGKKVK
-448 SRGYVMGYTGTPRI
+448 SRGYVMGYTETPRSKSE
-462 DYGLYD
+462 LFFYD

-477 YFILYKVKPE
+477 YYILYKVLPE

-499 FTGDISHFPN
+499 FTGYIQNYEQPD
-509 GSVTTYETRNNVITK
+509 VTTYETTSNVITK
-524 LTEADPSIVK
+524 LTEADSSIVK
-534 PTATE
+534 PIVPE
-539 LTSSSATF
+539 LTSSSAAF

-561 QGVVISNTEDSSG
+561 HGVVISNTKDSKG
-574 NMTVKFTLGSNEYD
+574 NMIVKFTLGLNEYE
-588 LFMDSRDYEITKD
+588 LFINSSDYDITKD
-601 PFTKLTVG
+601 PYTKLIPG
-609 TVFNANVFAAAS
+609 AVFNANVFAAAT
-621 NFFCPSNIEIIS
+621 NFFCPSNIEITGE
-633 QQEVLTMDKEK
+633 QEVLTLDKKEGT
-644 AEINIHGNDKT
+644 INIHGNDKT
-655 LQLNATYTGGSNTDP
+655 LQLNATYAGGTNTDP
-670 IVWSSSAESVATVDQ
+670 IVWSSSAESVATVDK

-692 AVGETIITAKKSETL
+692 AVGETTITAKKSETL
-707 SVQAKITVVDENIT
+707 YAKAKITVVDKNVTTVTISYSDLTETAAGAVNQEVKGIKIEISTGIVSTDNFRVYKGETLKLTSNIGLMT
-721 KVKVSF
+721 KVVF
-727 NSDIADLLTIDDSAK
+727 TCRANGEAK
-742 TATLTTQGITF
+742 YGPGNFTGNNNYTAGKEETGTWELAAGASSLTLTASKNQVRITQ
-753 LIKQEGSP
+753 
-761 TPLSQMKDYLS
+761 
-772 SSNSLRFYQGYS
+772 
-784 MEISVASGTI
+784 MEISYIPSA
-794 KAIKPDSYAKKA
+794 
-806 FTAKN
+806 
-811 ISSTDFTVT
+811 
-820 DIDTVSMKNTTSS
+820 
-833 KISMKAVK
+833 
-841 QVQIFSLE
+841 E
-849 FTLGE
+849 